1 MDNVNKTPE
10 EILNESNRVNN
21 INQRVHDMGDAT
33 ISVSMSVYELLKQ
46 NGYDLSSN
54 FGPLYDYCKK
64 KNNDMIVIN
73 RDIKALVSYEEDLSK
88 KEASTKNFYDAMFNQ
103 YKTGY
108 LDIVED
114 LITNDPEFTNS
125 APDDT
130 QITNGKNEFVVRMNE
145 IKYLLGIDVYNSE
158 DYSDK
163 LKKAKKNLSDNYER
177 FRNLTPDEVQT
188 KGPALRN
195 SIEQNRYYISQLE
208 RRMEAVNDLG
218 APKRAIDSP
227 EQVNELMSKLKYLS
241 NSYVNSIKLTKETRI
256 KLIEIFDRIRM
267 LVADYRNYVLNY
279 NTIERKYNKLINEM
293 GIVKASA
300 KTKVRE
306 ALDAE
311 TDIDNGFAPLSG
323 DAVEPKEKPQDEFKP
338 EPPKPIE
345 TPAEEKPQEK
355 SSEKPQEKS
364 SENKPKDSSET
375 STGSE
380 DMPNEEET
388 DFDEEKLFHVGDTV
402 IYNGRS
408 ESVKG
413 IGAPKGL
420 EIGKEYK
427 IDNIILSGNGLV
439 YLMLEGVP
447 YFVDSAVF
455 EKLVKDDKKETGEP
469 DKGKPEEHSEQP
481 VESPKPEKKDEPKEK
496 GTTTSTS
503 SELEDE
509 KTVTKGHD
517 YKVLSNDLE
526 DLAPVWRLASFLG
539 IAITISSGVPA
550 LCILAG
556 WLAIEGYKKIIDAK
570 ARDVITGR
578 KVKERIKKAAKNIEK
593 AASEGSSTVT
603 ENDVAEVKELVAE
616 VENSIQEEKQEKP
629 EEKES
634 EKTTEKP
641 EEKESEKT
649 TEKPEVENKTITE
662 EKKPSENQ
670 SQEDLEAD
678 DIAKEIQKNMENTLK
693 PAGNLPIDDKSKG
706 ASPTRRM

>member
-1 MDNVNKTPE
+1 MANGNKTPE

-73 RDIKALVSYEEDLSK
+73 RDVKALVSYEEDLSK

-145 IKYLLGIDVYNSE
+145 IKYLLGVDVYNSE

-208 RRMEAVNDLG
+208 RRMEAANSLG
-218 APKRAIDSP
+218 APKNAINSP

-267 LVADYRNYVLNY
+267 LVTDYRNYVLNY

-300 KTKVRE
+300 KTKSKE
-306 ALDAE
+306 KLDSE

-323 DAVEPKEKPQDEFKP
+323 DAVEPKEKPQDEVKL

-345 TPAEEKPQEK
+345 IPTEEKPQDKPESPASAEEPAEEEK
-355 SSEKPQEKS
+355 F
-364 SENKPKDSSET
+364 
-375 STGSE
+375 
-380 DMPNEEET
+380 NEEE
-388 DFDEEKLFHVGDTV
+388 LFHVGDVV
-402 IYNGRS
+402 IYNGKS
-408 ESVKG
+408 ESIKG

-427 IDNIILSGNGLV
+427 VNNIVYVNGLV
-439 YLMLEGVP
+439 YLALDGVRDV
-447 YFVDSAVF
+447 VDSAVF
-455 EKLVKDDKKETGEP
+455 EKLVKGKENPVEE
-469 DKGKPEEHSEQP
+469 KPEEKSKPADTQTEAK
-481 VESPKPEKKDEPKEK
+481 PKEPEKEEPEPKEK
-496 GTTTSTS
+496 PQEEPS
-503 SELEDE
+503 SEEE
-509 KTVTKGHD
+509 KDITKGHD
-517 YKVLSNDLE
+517 YKLASSTFAK
-526 DLAPVWRLASFLG
+526 LAPVWRLAAVLG
-539 IAITISSGVPA
+539 IALTAGITPFFIGG
-550 LCILAG
+550 G
-556 WLAIEGYKKIIDAK
+556 WLVLEGIKKIVDSK
-570 ARDVITGR
+570 SRDIISVR
-578 KVKERIKKAAKNIEK
+578 KVKEKITEKANKVREAAAK
-593 AASEGSSTVT
+593 GDSTVT
-603 ENDVAEVKELVAE
+603 EQDAKDAADLVAE
-616 VENSIQEEKQEKP
+616 LNNSLPTEPELEQPEQEK
-629 EEKES
+629 
-634 EKTTEKP
+634 TD
-641 EEKESEKT
+641 
-649 TEKPEVENKTITE
+649 ENKGKNPADAE
-662 EKKPSENQ
+662 Q
-670 SQEDLEAD
+670 SQENLEAD
-678 DIAKEIQKNMENTLK
+678 DLVREIQANLENTLR
-693 PAGNLPIDDKSKG
+693 PAGDLPKTK
-706 ASPTRRM
+706 TM

>member
-1 MDNVNKTPE
+1 MANGNKTPE

-73 RDIKALVSYEEDLSK
+73 RDVKALVSYEEDLSK

-145 IKYLLGIDVYNSE
+145 IKYLLGVDVYNSE

-208 RRMEAVNDLG
+208 RRMEAANSLG
-218 APKRAIDSP
+218 APKNAINSP

-267 LVADYRNYVLNY
+267 LVTDYRNYVLNY

-300 KTKVRE
+300 KTKSKE
-306 ALDAE
+306 KLDSE

-323 DAVEPKEKPQDEFKP
+323 DTVEPKEKSQDEVKL

-345 TPAEEKPQEK
+345 TPTEEKPQDKSESPASAEEPAEEEK
-355 SSEKPQEKS
+355 F
-364 SENKPKDSSET
+364 
-375 STGSE
+375 
-380 DMPNEEET
+380 NEEE
-388 DFDEEKLFHVGDTV
+388 LFHVGDVV
-402 IYNGRS
+402 IYNGKR
-408 ESVKG
+408 ESRKD

-427 IDNIILSGNGLV
+427 VNNIVYINGLV
-439 YLMLEGVP
+439 YLALDGVRDV
-447 YFVDSAVF
+447 VDSAVF
-455 EKLVKDDKKETGEP
+455 EKLVKGKENPVEE
-469 DKGKPEEHSEQP
+469 KPEEKSKPADTQTEAK
-481 VESPKPEKKDEPKEK
+481 PKEPEKEEPESKEK
-496 GTTTSTS
+496 PQEESQEKPS
-503 SELEDE
+503 DE
-509 KTVTKGHD
+509 EEKDITKGHD
-517 YKVLSNDLE
+517 YKLASSTFAK
-526 DLAPVWRLASFLG
+526 LAPVWRLAAVLG
-539 IAITISSGVPA
+539 IALTAGITPFFIGG
-550 LCILAG
+550 G
-556 WLAIEGYKKIIDAK
+556 WLVLEGIKKIVDSK
-570 ARDVITGR
+570 SRDIISVR
-578 KVKERIKKAAKNIEK
+578 KVKEKITEKANKVREAAAK
-593 AASEGSSTVT
+593 GDSTVT
-603 ENDVAEVKELVAE
+603 EQDAKDAADLVAE
-616 VENSIQEEKQEKP
+616 LNNSLPTEPELEQPEQEK
-629 EEKES
+629 
-634 EKTTEKP
+634 TD
-641 EEKESEKT
+641 
-649 TEKPEVENKTITE
+649 ENKGKNPADAE
-662 EKKPSENQ
+662 Q
-670 SQEDLEAD
+670 SQENLEAD
-678 DIAKEIQKNMENTLK
+678 DLVREIQANLENTLR
-693 PAGNLPIDDKSKG
+693 PAGDLPKTK
-706 ASPTRRM
+706 TM

>member
-1 MDNVNKTPE
+1 MANGNKTPE

-33 ISVSMSVYELLKQ
+33 ISVSMSVYEILKQ

-64 KNNDMIVIN
+64 KNNDIIVIN
-73 RDIKALVSYEEDLSK
+73 RDVKALVSYEEDLSK

-114 LITNDPEFTNS
+114 LITNDPEFSDKSN
-125 APDDT
+125 APT
-130 QITNGKNEFVVRMNE
+130 EFQYKSGKNEFVVRMNE
-145 IKYLLGIDVYNSE
+145 IKYLLGVDVYNSE

-208 RRMEAVNDLG
+208 RRMEAANSLG
-218 APKRAIDSP
+218 APKNAVNSP

-267 LVADYRNYVLNY
+267 LVTDYRNYVLNY

-293 GIVKASA
+293 GIVKAGD

-338 EPPKPIE
+338 EPPEPIE
-345 TPAEEKPQEK
+345 TPAEEKPQDKPESPASAEEPAEEEK
-355 SSEKPQEKS
+355 F
-364 SENKPKDSSET
+364 
-375 STGSE
+375 
-380 DMPNEEET
+380 NEEE
-388 DFDEEKLFHVGDTV
+388 LFHVGDVV
-402 IYNGRS
+402 IYNGKR
-408 ESVKG
+408 ESRKD

-427 IDNIILSGNGLV
+427 VNNIVYINGLV
-439 YLMLEGVP
+439 YLALDGVRDV
-447 YFVDSAVF
+447 VDSAVF
-455 EKLVKDDKKETGEP
+455 EKLVKGKENPVEE
-469 DKGKPEEHSEQP
+469 KPEEKSKPADTQTEAK
-481 VESPKPEKKDEPKEK
+481 PKEPEKEEPESKEK
-496 GTTTSTS
+496 PQEVPQEKPS
-503 SELEDE
+503 DE
-509 KTVTKGHD
+509 EEKDITKGHD
-517 YKVLSNDLE
+517 YKLASSTFAK
-526 DLAPVWRLASFLG
+526 LAPVWRLAAVLG
-539 IAITISSGVPA
+539 IALTAGITPFFIGG
-550 LCILAG
+550 G
-556 WLAIEGYKKIIDAK
+556 WLVLEGIKKTVDSK
-570 ARDVITGR
+570 ARDIISVR
-578 KVKERIKKAAKNIEK
+578 KVKEKITAKANEIKAAVSK
-593 AASEGSSTVT
+593 GDSTVT
-603 ENDVAEVKELVAE
+603 EADAKEAADLVAE
-616 VENSIQEEKQEKP
+616 LNNSLPTEPELKQPEQEK
-629 EEKES
+629 
-634 EKTTEKP
+634 TD
-641 EEKESEKT
+641 
-649 TEKPEVENKTITE
+649 ENKGKNPADVE
-662 EKKPSENQ
+662 Q
-670 SQEDLEAD
+670 SQENLEAD
-678 DIAKEIQKNMENTLK
+678 DLAREIQANLENTLK
-693 PAGNLPIDDKSKG
+693 PAGDLPKTK
-706 ASPTRRM
+706 TM

>member
-1 MDNVNKTPE
+1 MANGNKTPE

-73 RDIKALVSYEEDLSK
+73 RDVKALVSYEEDLSK

-145 IKYLLGIDVYNSE
+145 IKYLLGVDVYNSE

-208 RRMEAVNDLG
+208 RRMEAANSLG
-218 APKRAIDSP
+218 APKNAIDSP

-267 LVADYRNYVLNY
+267 LVTDYRNYVLNY

-300 KTKVRE
+300 KTKSKE
-306 ALDAE
+306 KLDSE
-311 TDIDNGFAPLSG
+311 TDIDNEFAPLSG

-345 TPAEEKPQEK
+345 TPTEEKPQDKPESPASAEEPAEEEK
-355 SSEKPQEKS
+355 F
-364 SENKPKDSSET
+364 
-375 STGSE
+375 
-380 DMPNEEET
+380 NEEE
-388 DFDEEKLFHVGDTV
+388 LFHVGDVV
-402 IYNGRS
+402 IYNGKR
-408 ESVKG
+408 ESRKD

-427 IDNIILSGNGLV
+427 VNNIVYINGLV
-439 YLMLEGVP
+439 YLALDGVRDV
-447 YFVDSAVF
+447 VDSAVF
-455 EKLVKDDKKETGEP
+455 EKLVKGKENPVEE
-469 DKGKPEEHSEQP
+469 KPEEKSKPADTQTEAK
-481 VESPKPEKKDEPKEK
+481 PKEPEKEEPEKEEPEPKEK
-496 GTTTSTS
+496 PQ
-503 SELEDE
+503 EEPQE
-509 KTVTKGHD
+509 KPSAEEEKDITKGHD
-517 YKVLSNDLE
+517 YKLASSTFAK
-526 DLAPVWRLASFLG
+526 LAPVWRLAAVLG
-539 IAITISSGVPA
+539 IALTAGITPFFIGG
-550 LCILAG
+550 G
-556 WLAIEGYKKIIDAK
+556 WLVLEGIKKIVDSK
-570 ARDVITGR
+570 SRDIISVR
-578 KVKERIKKAAKNIEK
+578 KVKEKITAKANEIKAA
-593 AASEGSSTVT
+593 ASKGDSTVT
-603 ENDVAEVKELVAE
+603 EADAKEAEDLVAE
-616 VENSIQEEKQEKP
+616 LNNSLPTEPELEQPEQEK
-629 EEKES
+629 
-634 EKTTEKP
+634 TD
-641 EEKESEKT
+641 
-649 TEKPEVENKTITE
+649 ENKGKNPADAE
-662 EKKPSENQ
+662 Q
-670 SQEDLEAD
+670 SQENLEAD
-678 DIAKEIQKNMENTLK
+678 DLAREIQANLENTLR
-693 PAGNLPIDDKSKG
+693 PAGDLPKTK
-706 ASPTRRM
+706 TM

>member
-1 MDNVNKTPE
+1 MANGNKTPE

-73 RDIKALVSYEEDLSK
+73 RDVKALVSYEDDLSK

-108 LDIVED
+108 LDMVED
-114 LITNDPEFTNS
+114 LITNDPEFSDKSN
-125 APDDT
+125 APT
-130 QITNGKNEFVVRMNE
+130 EFQYKSGKNEFVVRMNE
-145 IKYLLGIDVYNSE
+145 IKYLLGVDVYNSE

-208 RRMEAVNDLG
+208 RRMEAANSLG
-218 APKRAIDSP
+218 APKNAINSP

-241 NSYVNSIKLTKETRI
+241 NSYVNNIKLTKETRI

-300 KTKVRE
+300 KTKSKE
-306 ALDAE
+306 KLDSE
-311 TDIDNGFAPLSG
+311 TDIDNEFAPLSG

-345 TPAEEKPQEK
+345 TPAEEKPQDISESPASAEEEK
-355 SSEKPQEKS
+355 F
-364 SENKPKDSSET
+364 
-375 STGSE
+375 
-380 DMPNEEET
+380 NEEE
-388 DFDEEKLFHVGDTV
+388 LFHVGDVV
-402 IYNGRS
+402 IYNGKR
-408 ESVKG
+408 ESRKD

-427 IDNIILSGNGLV
+427 VNNIVYINGLV
-439 YLMLEGVP
+439 YLALDGVRDV
-447 YFVDSAVF
+447 VDSAVF
-455 EKLVKDDKKETGEP
+455 EKLVKGKENPVEE
-469 DKGKPEEHSEQP
+469 KPEEKSKPADTQTEAK
-481 VESPKPEKKDEPKEK
+481 PKEPEKKEPEPKEK
-496 GTTTSTS
+496 PQEEPQEKPS
-503 SELEDE
+503 SEEE
-509 KTVTKGHD
+509 KDITKGHD
-517 YKVLSNDLE
+517 YKLASSTFAK
-526 DLAPVWRLASFLG
+526 LAPVWRIAAVLG
-539 IAITISSGVPA
+539 IALTAGITPFFIGG
-550 LCILAG
+550 G
-556 WLAIEGYKKIIDAK
+556 WLVLEGIKKIVDSK
-570 ARDVITGR
+570 SRDIISVR
-578 KVKERIKKAAKNIEK
+578 KVKEKITAKANEIKAA
-593 AASEGSSTVT
+593 ASKGDSTVT
-603 ENDVAEVKELVAE
+603 EQDAKDAADLVAE
-616 VENSIQEEKQEKP
+616 LNNSLPTEPELEQPEQEK
-629 EEKES
+629 S
-634 EKTTEKP
+634 D
-641 EEKESEKT
+641 
-649 TEKPEVENKTITE
+649 ENKGKNPADVE
-662 EKKPSENQ
+662 Q
-670 SQEDLEAD
+670 SQENLEAD
-678 DIAKEIQKNMENTLK
+678 DLAREIQANLENTLK
-693 PAGNLPIDDKSKG
+693 PAGDLPKTK
-706 ASPTRRM
+706 AM

>member
-1 MDNVNKTPE
+1 MANGNKTPE

-73 RDIKALVSYEEDLSK
+73 RDVKALVSYEEDLSK

-108 LDIVED
+108 LDMVED
-114 LITNDPEFTNS
+114 LITNDPEFSDKSN
-125 APDDT
+125 APT
-130 QITNGKNEFVVRMNE
+130 EFQYRSGKNEFVVRMNE
-145 IKYLLGIDVYNSE
+145 IKYLLGVDVYNSE

-208 RRMEAVNDLG
+208 RRMEAANSLG
-218 APKRAIDSP
+218 APKNAINSP

-267 LVADYRNYVLNY
+267 LVTDYRNYVLNY

-300 KTKVRE
+300 KTKSKE
-306 ALDAE
+306 KLDSE

-323 DAVEPKEKPQDEFKP
+323 DTVEPKEKPQDEVKL
-338 EPPKPIE
+338 EPPKLIE
-345 TPAEEKPQEK
+345 TPTEEKPQDKPESPASAEEPAEEEK
-355 SSEKPQEKS
+355 F
-364 SENKPKDSSET
+364 
-375 STGSE
+375 
-380 DMPNEEET
+380 NEEE
-388 DFDEEKLFHVGDTV
+388 LFHVGDVV
-402 IYNGRS
+402 IYNGKS

-427 IDNIILSGNGLV
+427 VNNIVYINGLV
-439 YLMLEGVP
+439 YLALDGVRDV
-447 YFVDSAVF
+447 VDSAVF
-455 EKLVKDDKKETGEP
+455 EKLVKGKENPVEE
-469 DKGKPEEHSEQP
+469 KPEEKS
-481 VESPKPEKKDEPKEK
+481 KPADTQTEAKPKE
-496 GTTTSTS
+496 
-503 SELEDE
+503 LEKEEPESKEKPQEESQEKPSDE
-509 KTVTKGHD
+509 EEKDITKGHD
-517 YKVLSNDLE
+517 YKLASSTFAK
-526 DLAPVWRLASFLG
+526 LAPVWRLAAVLG
-539 IAITISSGVPA
+539 IALTAGITPFFIGG
-550 LCILAG
+550 G
-556 WLAIEGYKKIIDAK
+556 WLVLEGIKKTVDSKSRDIIS
-570 ARDVITGR
+570 VR
-578 KVKERIKKAAKNIEK
+578 KVKEKITEKANKVREAAAK
-593 AASEGSSTVT
+593 GDSTVT
-603 ENDVAEVKELVAE
+603 EQDAKDAADLVAE
-616 VENSIQEEKQEKP
+616 LNNSLPTEPELEQPEQEK
-629 EEKES
+629 
-634 EKTTEKP
+634 TD
-641 EEKESEKT
+641 
-649 TEKPEVENKTITE
+649 ENKGKNPADAE
-662 EKKPSENQ
+662 Q
-670 SQEDLEAD
+670 SQENLEAD
-678 DIAKEIQKNMENTLK
+678 DLAREIQANLENTLR
-693 PAGNLPIDDKSKG
+693 PAGDLPKTK
-706 ASPTRRM
+706 TM

>member
-1 MDNVNKTPE
+1 MANGNKTPE

-73 RDIKALVSYEEDLSK
+73 RDVKALVSYEEDLSK

-114 LITNDPEFTNS
+114 LITNDPEFSDKSN
-125 APDDT
+125 APT
-130 QITNGKNEFVVRMNE
+130 EFQYKSGKNEFVVRMNE
-145 IKYLLGIDVYNSE
+145 IKYLLGVDVYNSE

-208 RRMEAVNDLG
+208 RRMEAANSLG
-218 APKRAIDSP
+218 APKNAINSP

-267 LVADYRNYVLNY
+267 LVTDYRNYVLNY

-300 KTKVRE
+300 KTKSKE
-306 ALDAE
+306 KLDSE
-311 TDIDNGFAPLSG
+311 TDIDNEFAPLSG

-345 TPAEEKPQEK
+345 TPTEEKTQDKPESPASAEEPAEEEK
-355 SSEKPQEKS
+355 F
-364 SENKPKDSSET
+364 
-375 STGSE
+375 
-380 DMPNEEET
+380 NEEE
-388 DFDEEKLFHVGDTV
+388 LFHVGDVV
-402 IYNGRS
+402 IYNGKR
-408 ESVKG
+408 ESRKD

-427 IDNIILSGNGLV
+427 VNNIVYINGLV
-439 YLMLEGVP
+439 YLALDGVRDV
-447 YFVDSAVF
+447 VDSAVF
-455 EKLVKDDKKETGEP
+455 EKLVKGKENPVEE
-469 DKGKPEEHSEQP
+469 KPEEKSKPADTQTEAK
-481 VESPKPEKKDEPKEK
+481 PKEPEKEEPEPKEK
-496 GTTTSTS
+496 PQEEPQEKPS
-503 SELEDE
+503 SEEE
-509 KTVTKGHD
+509 KDITKGHD
-517 YKVLSNDLE
+517 YKLASSTFAK
-526 DLAPVWRLASFLG
+526 LAPVWRLAAVLG
-539 IAITISSGVPA
+539 IALTAGITPFFIGG
-550 LCILAG
+550 G
-556 WLAIEGYKKIIDAK
+556 WLVLEGIKKIVDSK
-570 ARDVITGR
+570 SRDIISVR
-578 KVKERIKKAAKNIEK
+578 KVKEKITEKANKVREAAAK
-593 AASEGSSTVT
+593 GDSTVT
-603 ENDVAEVKELVAE
+603 EQDAKDAEDLVAE
-616 VENSIQEEKQEKP
+616 LNNSLPTEPELEQSEQEK
-629 EEKES
+629 
-634 EKTTEKP
+634 TN
-641 EEKESEKT
+641 
-649 TEKPEVENKTITE
+649 ENK
-662 EKKPSENQ
+662 EKRPAEQ

-678 DIAKEIQKNMENTLK
+678 DLAREIQANLENTLK
-693 PAGNLPIDDKSKG
+693 PAGDLPKTK
-706 ASPTRRM
+706 TM

>member
-1 MDNVNKTPE
+1 MANGNKTPE

-73 RDIKALVSYEEDLSK
+73 RDVKALVSYEEDLSK

-114 LITNDPEFTNS
+114 LITNDPEFSDKSS
-125 APDDT
+125 APT
-130 QITNGKNEFVVRMNE
+130 EFQYKSGKNEFVVRMNE
-145 IKYLLGIDVYNSE
+145 IKYLLGVDVYNSE

-208 RRMEAVNDLG
+208 RRMEAANSLG
-218 APKRAIDSP
+218 APKNAINSP

-267 LVADYRNYVLNY
+267 LVTDYRNYVLNY

-300 KTKVRE
+300 KTKSKE
-306 ALDAE
+306 KLDSE
-311 TDIDNGFAPLSG
+311 TDIDNEFAPLSG
-323 DAVEPKEKPQDEFKP
+323 DAVEPKEKPQDEVKP

-345 TPAEEKPQEK
+345 TPTEEKPQDKPESPASAEEPAEEEK
-355 SSEKPQEKS
+355 F
-364 SENKPKDSSET
+364 
-375 STGSE
+375 
-380 DMPNEEET
+380 NEEE
-388 DFDEEKLFHVGDTV
+388 LFHVGDVV
-402 IYNGRS
+402 IYNGKR
-408 ESVKG
+408 ESRKD

-427 IDNIILSGNGLV
+427 VNNIVYINGLV
-439 YLMLEGVP
+439 YLALDGVRDV
-447 YFVDSAVF
+447 VDSAVF
-455 EKLVKDDKKETGEP
+455 EKLVKGKENTVEE
-469 DKGKPEEHSEQP
+469 KPEEKSKPADTQTEAK
-481 VESPKPEKKDEPKEK
+481 PKEPEKEEPEPKEK
-496 GTTTSTS
+496 PQEEPQEKPS
-503 SELEDE
+503 SEEE
-509 KTVTKGHD
+509 KDITKGHD
-517 YKVLSNDLE
+517 YKLASSTFAK
-526 DLAPVWRLASFLG
+526 LAPVWRIAAVLG
-539 IAITISSGVPA
+539 IALTAGITPFFIGG
-550 LCILAG
+550 G
-556 WLAIEGYKKIIDAK
+556 WLALEGIKKIVDSK
-570 ARDVITGR
+570 SRDIISVR
-578 KVKERIKKAAKNIEK
+578 KVKEKITEKANKVREAAAK
-593 AASEGSSTVT
+593 GDSTVT
-603 ENDVAEVKELVAE
+603 EQDAKDAADLVAE
-616 VENSIQEEKQEKP
+616 LNNSLPTEPELEQPEQEK
-629 EEKES
+629 
-634 EKTTEKP
+634 TD
-641 EEKESEKT
+641 
-649 TEKPEVENKTITE
+649 ENKGKNPADVE
-662 EKKPSENQ
+662 Q
-670 SQEDLEAD
+670 SQENLEAD
-678 DIAKEIQKNMENTLK
+678 DLAREIQANLENTLR
-693 PAGNLPIDDKSKG
+693 PAGDLPKTK
-706 ASPTRRM
+706 TM

>member
-1 MDNVNKTPE
+1 MANGNKTPE

-73 RDIKALVSYEEDLSK
+73 RDVKALVSYEEDLSK

-114 LITNDPEFTNS
+114 LITNDPEFSDKSN
-125 APDDT
+125 APT
-130 QITNGKNEFVVRMNE
+130 EFQYKSGKNEFVVRMNE
-145 IKYLLGIDVYNSE
+145 IKYLLGVDVYNSE

-208 RRMEAVNDLG
+208 RRMEAANSLG
-218 APKRAIDSP
+218 APKNAINSP

-267 LVADYRNYVLNY
+267 LVTDYRNYVLNY

-300 KTKVRE
+300 KTKSKE
-306 ALDAE
+306 KLDSE
-311 TDIDNGFAPLSG
+311 TDIDNEFAPLSG

-345 TPAEEKPQEK
+345 TPTEEKPQDKPESPASAEEPTEEEK
-355 SSEKPQEKS
+355 F
-364 SENKPKDSSET
+364 
-375 STGSE
+375 
-380 DMPNEEET
+380 NEEE
-388 DFDEEKLFHVGDTV
+388 LFHVGDVV
-402 IYNGRS
+402 IYNGKR
-408 ESVKG
+408 ESRKD

-427 IDNIILSGNGLV
+427 VNNIVYINGLV
-439 YLMLEGVP
+439 YLALDGVRDV
-447 YFVDSAVF
+447 VDSAVF
-455 EKLVKDDKKETGEP
+455 EKLVKGKENPVEE
-469 DKGKPEEHSEQP
+469 KPEEKSKPADTQTEAK
-481 VESPKPEKKDEPKEK
+481 PKEPEKEEPEPKEK
-496 GTTTSTS
+496 PQEEPQEKPS
-503 SELEDE
+503 SEEEEDI
-509 KTVTKGHD
+509 TKGHD
-517 YKVLSNDLE
+517 YKLASSTFAK
-526 DLAPVWRLASFLG
+526 LAPVWRLAAVLG
-539 IAITISSGVPA
+539 IALTAGITPFFIGG
-550 LCILAG
+550 G
-556 WLAIEGYKKIIDAK
+556 WLVLEGIKKIVDSK
-570 ARDVITGR
+570 SRDIISVR
-578 KVKERIKKAAKNIEK
+578 KVKEKITAKANEIKAA
-593 AASEGSSTVT
+593 ASKGDSTVT
-603 ENDVAEVKELVAE
+603 EADAKDAADLVAE
-616 VENSIQEEKQEKP
+616 LNNSLPTEPELEQPEQEK
-629 EEKES
+629 
-634 EKTTEKP
+634 TD
-641 EEKESEKT
+641 
-649 TEKPEVENKTITE
+649 ENKGKNPADAE
-662 EKKPSENQ
+662 Q
-670 SQEDLEAD
+670 SQENLEAD
-678 DIAKEIQKNMENTLK
+678 DLAREIQANLENTLR
-693 PAGNLPIDDKSKG
+693 PAGDLPKTK
-706 ASPTRRM
+706 TM

>member
-1 MDNVNKTPE
+1 MANGNKTPE

-73 RDIKALVSYEEDLSK
+73 RDVKALVSYEEDLSK

-108 LDIVED
+108 LDMVED
-114 LITNDPEFTNS
+114 LITNDPEFSDKSN
-125 APDDT
+125 APT
-130 QITNGKNEFVVRMNE
+130 EFQYRSGKNEFVVRMNE
-145 IKYLLGIDVYNSE
+145 IKYLLGVDVYNSE

-208 RRMEAVNDLG
+208 RRMEAANSLG
-218 APKRAIDSP
+218 APKNAINSP

-267 LVADYRNYVLNY
+267 LVTDYRNYVLNY

-300 KTKVRE
+300 KTKSKE
-306 ALDAE
+306 KLDSE

-323 DAVEPKEKPQDEFKP
+323 DTVEPKEKPQDEVKL
-338 EPPKPIE
+338 EPPKLIE
-345 TPAEEKPQEK
+345 TPTEEKPQDILESPASAEEPAEEEK
-355 SSEKPQEKS
+355 F
-364 SENKPKDSSET
+364 
-375 STGSE
+375 
-380 DMPNEEET
+380 NEEE
-388 DFDEEKLFHVGDTV
+388 LFHVGDVV
-402 IYNGRS
+402 IYNGKS

-427 IDNIILSGNGLV
+427 VNNIVYINGLV
-439 YLMLEGVP
+439 YLALDGVRDV
-447 YFVDSAVF
+447 VDSAVF
-455 EKLVKDDKKETGEP
+455 EKLVKGKENPVEE
-469 DKGKPEEHSEQP
+469 KPEEKS
-481 VESPKPEKKDEPKEK
+481 KPADTQTEAKPKE
-496 GTTTSTS
+496 
-503 SELEDE
+503 LEKEEPESKEKPQEESQEKPSDE
-509 KTVTKGHD
+509 EEKDITKGHD
-517 YKVLSNDLE
+517 YKLASSTFAK
-526 DLAPVWRLASFLG
+526 LAPVWRLAAVLG
-539 IAITISSGVPA
+539 IALTAGITPFFIGG
-550 LCILAG
+550 G
-556 WLAIEGYKKIIDAK
+556 WLVLEGIKKTVDSKSRDIIS
-570 ARDVITGR
+570 VR
-578 KVKERIKKAAKNIEK
+578 KVKEKITEKANKVREAAAK
-593 AASEGSSTVT
+593 GDSTVT
-603 ENDVAEVKELVAE
+603 EQDAKDAADLVAE
-616 VENSIQEEKQEKP
+616 LNNSLPTEPELEQPEQEK
-629 EEKES
+629 
-634 EKTTEKP
+634 TD
-641 EEKESEKT
+641 
-649 TEKPEVENKTITE
+649 ENKGKNPADAE
-662 EKKPSENQ
+662 Q
-670 SQEDLEAD
+670 SQENLEAD
-678 DIAKEIQKNMENTLK
+678 DLAREIQANLENTLR
-693 PAGNLPIDDKSKG
+693 PAGDLPKTK
-706 ASPTRRM
+706 TM

>member
-1 MDNVNKTPE
+1 MANGNKTPE

-73 RDIKALVSYEEDLSK
+73 RDVKALVSYEDDLSK

-145 IKYLLGIDVYNSE
+145 IKYLLGVDVYNSE

-208 RRMEAVNDLG
+208 RRMEAANSLG
-218 APKRAIDSP
+218 APKNAINSP

-267 LVADYRNYVLNY
+267 LVTDYRNYVLNY

-300 KTKVRE
+300 KTKSKE
-306 ALDAE
+306 KLDSE
-311 TDIDNGFAPLSG
+311 TDIDNEFAPLSG

-345 TPAEEKPQEK
+345 TPTEEKPQDKPESPASAEEPAEEEK
-355 SSEKPQEKS
+355 F
-364 SENKPKDSSET
+364 
-375 STGSE
+375 
-380 DMPNEEET
+380 NEEE
-388 DFDEEKLFHVGDTV
+388 LFHVGGVV
-402 IYNGRS
+402 IYNGKR
-408 ESVKG
+408 ESRKD

-427 IDNIILSGNGLV
+427 VNNIVYINGLV
-439 YLMLEGVP
+439 YLALDGVRDV
-447 YFVDSAVF
+447 VDSAVF
-455 EKLVKDDKKETGEP
+455 EKLVKGKENPVEE
-469 DKGKPEEHSEQP
+469 KPEEKSKPADTQTEAK
-481 VESPKPEKKDEPKEK
+481 PKEPEKEEPEPKEK
-496 GTTTSTS
+496 PQEEPQEKPS
-503 SELEDE
+503 SEEEEDI
-509 KTVTKGHD
+509 TKGHD
-517 YKVLSNDLE
+517 YKLASSTFAK
-526 DLAPVWRLASFLG
+526 LAPVWRLAAVLG
-539 IAITISSGVPA
+539 IALTAGITPFFIGG
-550 LCILAG
+550 G
-556 WLAIEGYKKIIDAK
+556 WLVLEGIKKIVDSK
-570 ARDVITGR
+570 SRDIISVR
-578 KVKERIKKAAKNIEK
+578 KVKEKITAKANEIKAA
-593 AASEGSSTVT
+593 ASKGDSTVT
-603 ENDVAEVKELVAE
+603 EADAKEAEDLVAE
-616 VENSIQEEKQEKP
+616 LNNSLPTEPELEQPKQEK
-629 EEKES
+629 
-634 EKTTEKP
+634 TD
-641 EEKESEKT
+641 
-649 TEKPEVENKTITE
+649 ENKGKNPADAE
-662 EKKPSENQ
+662 Q
-670 SQEDLEAD
+670 SQENLEAD
-678 DIAKEIQKNMENTLK
+678 DLAREIQANLENTLR
-693 PAGNLPIDDKSKG
+693 PAGDLPKTK
-706 ASPTRRM
+706 TM

>member
-1 MDNVNKTPE
+1 MANVNKTPE

-73 RDIKALVSYEEDLSK
+73 RDVKALVSYEEDLSK

-114 LITNDPEFTNS
+114 LITNDPEFSDKSS
-125 APDDT
+125 APT
-130 QITNGKNEFVVRMNE
+130 EFQYKSGKNEFVVRMNE
-145 IKYLLGIDVYNSE
+145 IKYLLGVDVYNSE

-208 RRMEAVNDLG
+208 RRMEAANSLG
-218 APKRAIDSP
+218 APKNAINSP

-267 LVADYRNYVLNY
+267 LVTDYRNYVLNY

-300 KTKVRE
+300 KTKSKE
-306 ALDAE
+306 KLDSE
-311 TDIDNGFAPLSG
+311 TDIDNEFAPLSG

-345 TPAEEKPQEK
+345 TPTEEKPQDKPESPASAEEPAKEEK
-355 SSEKPQEKS
+355 F
-364 SENKPKDSSET
+364 
-375 STGSE
+375 
-380 DMPNEEET
+380 NEEE
-388 DFDEEKLFHVGDTV
+388 LFHVGDVV
-402 IYNGRS
+402 IYNGKR
-408 ESVKG
+408 ESRKD

-427 IDNIILSGNGLV
+427 VNNIVYINGLV
-439 YLMLEGVP
+439 YLALDGVRDV
-447 YFVDSAVF
+447 VDSAVF
-455 EKLVKDDKKETGEP
+455 EKLVKGKENPVEE
-469 DKGKPEEHSEQP
+469 KPEEKSKP
-481 VESPKPEKKDEPKEK
+481 VDTQTEAKPKEPEKEEPEPKEK
-496 GTTTSTS
+496 PQEEPQEKPS
-503 SELEDE
+503 SEEE
-509 KTVTKGHD
+509 KDITKGHD
-517 YKVLSNDLE
+517 YKLASSTFAK
-526 DLAPVWRLASFLG
+526 LAPVWRLAAVLG
-539 IAITISSGVPA
+539 IALTAGITPFFIGG
-550 LCILAG
+550 G
-556 WLAIEGYKKIIDAK
+556 WLVLEGIKKIVDSK
-570 ARDVITGR
+570 SRDIISVR
-578 KVKERIKKAAKNIEK
+578 KVKEKITEK
-593 AASEGSSTVT
+593 ANKVREAVAKGDSTVT
-603 ENDVAEVKELVAE
+603 EQDAKDAADLVAE
-616 VENSIQEEKQEKP
+616 LNNSLPTEPELKQPEQEK
-629 EEKES
+629 
-634 EKTTEKP
+634 TD
-641 EEKESEKT
+641 
-649 TEKPEVENKTITE
+649 ENKGKNPADVE
-662 EKKPSENQ
+662 Q
-670 SQEDLEAD
+670 SQENLEAD
-678 DIAKEIQKNMENTLK
+678 DLAREIQANLENTLR
-693 PAGNLPIDDKSKG
+693 PAGDLPKTK
-706 ASPTRRM
+706 TM

>member
-1 MDNVNKTPE
+1 MANGNKTPE

-73 RDIKALVSYEEDLSK
+73 RDVKALVSYEEDLSK

-114 LITNDPEFTNS
+114 LITNDPEFSDKSS
-125 APDDT
+125 APT
-130 QITNGKNEFVVRMNE
+130 EFQYKSGKNEFVVRMNE
-145 IKYLLGIDVYNSE
+145 IKYLLGVDVYNSE

-208 RRMEAVNDLG
+208 RRMEAANSLG
-218 APKRAIDSP
+218 APKNAINSP

-267 LVADYRNYVLNY
+267 LVTDYRNYVLNY

-300 KTKVRE
+300 KTKSKE
-306 ALDAE
+306 KLDSE
-311 TDIDNGFAPLSG
+311 TDIDNEFAPLSG

-345 TPAEEKPQEK
+345 TPTEEKPQDKPESPASAEEPAEEEK
-355 SSEKPQEKS
+355 F
-364 SENKPKDSSET
+364 
-375 STGSE
+375 
-380 DMPNEEET
+380 NEEE
-388 DFDEEKLFHVGDTV
+388 LFHVGDVV
-402 IYNGRS
+402 IYNGKR
-408 ESVKG
+408 ESRKD

-427 IDNIILSGNGLV
+427 VNNIVYINGLV
-439 YLMLEGVP
+439 YLALDGVRDV
-447 YFVDSAVF
+447 VDSAVF
-455 EKLVKDDKKETGEP
+455 EKLVKGKENP
-469 DKGKPEEHSEQP
+469 DEKTAEQPEEKSTPSSATGASEA
-481 VESPKPEKKDEPKEK
+481 PKGSEKDDDTDPKEKSQEEPKEK
-496 GTTTSTS
+496 PS
-503 SELEDE
+503 SEEE
-509 KTVTKGHD
+509 KDITKGHD
-517 YKVLSNDLE
+517 YKLASSTFAK
-526 DLAPVWRLASFLG
+526 LAPVWRIAAVLG
-539 IAITISSGVPA
+539 IALTAGITPFFIGG
-550 LCILAG
+550 G
-556 WLAIEGYKKIIDAK
+556 WLALEGIKKIVDSK
-570 ARDVITGR
+570 SRDIISVR
-578 KVKERIKKAAKNIEK
+578 KVKEKITAKANEIKAA
-593 AASEGSSTVT
+593 ASKGDSTVT
-603 ENDVAEVKELVAE
+603 EQDAKDAADLVAE
-616 VENSIQEEKQEKP
+616 LNNSLPTEPELEQPEQEK
-629 EEKES
+629 
-634 EKTTEKP
+634 TD
-641 EEKESEKT
+641 
-649 TEKPEVENKTITE
+649 ENKGKNPADVE
-662 EKKPSENQ
+662 Q
-670 SQEDLEAD
+670 SQENLEAD
-678 DIAKEIQKNMENTLK
+678 DLAREIQANLENTLR
-693 PAGNLPIDDKSKG
+693 PAGDLPKTK
-706 ASPTRRM
+706 TM

>member
-1 MDNVNKTPE
+1 MANGNKTPE

-73 RDIKALVSYEEDLSK
+73 RDVKALVSYEEDLSK

-114 LITNDPEFTNS
+114 LITNDPEFSDKSS
-125 APDDT
+125 APT
-130 QITNGKNEFVVRMNE
+130 EFQYKSGKNEFVVRMNE
-145 IKYLLGIDVYNSE
+145 IKYLLGVDVYNSE

-208 RRMEAVNDLG
+208 RRMEAANSLG
-218 APKRAIDSP
+218 APKNAINSL

-267 LVADYRNYVLNY
+267 LVTDYRNYVLNY

-300 KTKVRE
+300 KTKSKE
-306 ALDAE
+306 KLDSE
-311 TDIDNGFAPLSG
+311 TDIDNEFAPLSG

-345 TPAEEKPQEK
+345 TPTEEKPQDKPESPASAEEPAEEEK
-355 SSEKPQEKS
+355 F
-364 SENKPKDSSET
+364 
-375 STGSE
+375 
-380 DMPNEEET
+380 NEEE
-388 DFDEEKLFHVGDTV
+388 LFHVGDVV
-402 IYNGRS
+402 IYNGKR
-408 ESVKG
+408 ESRKD

-427 IDNIILSGNGLV
+427 VNNIVYINGLV
-439 YLMLEGVP
+439 YLALDGVRDV
-447 YFVDSAVF
+447 VDSAVF
-455 EKLVKDDKKETGEP
+455 EKLVKGKENPVEE
-469 DKGKPEEHSEQP
+469 KPEEKSKP
-481 VESPKPEKKDEPKEK
+481 VDTQTEAKPKEPEKEEPEPKEK
-496 GTTTSTS
+496 PQEEPQEKPS
-503 SELEDE
+503 SEEE
-509 KTVTKGHD
+509 KDITKGHD
-517 YKVLSNDLE
+517 YKLASSTFAK
-526 DLAPVWRLASFLG
+526 LAPVWRLAAVLG
-539 IAITISSGVPA
+539 IALTAGITPFFIGG
-550 LCILAG
+550 G
-556 WLAIEGYKKIIDAK
+556 WLVLEGIKKIVDSK
-570 ARDVITGR
+570 SRDIISVR
-578 KVKERIKKAAKNIEK
+578 KVKEKITEKANKVREAAAK
-593 AASEGSSTVT
+593 GDSTVT
-603 ENDVAEVKELVAE
+603 EQDAKDAADLVAE
-616 VENSIQEEKQEKP
+616 LNNSLPTEPELEQPEQEK
-629 EEKES
+629 S
-634 EKTTEKP
+634 D
-641 EEKESEKT
+641 
-649 TEKPEVENKTITE
+649 ENKGKNPADVE
-662 EKKPSENQ
+662 Q
-670 SQEDLEAD
+670 SQENLEAD
-678 DIAKEIQKNMENTLK
+678 DLAREIQANLENTLR
-693 PAGNLPIDDKSKG
+693 PAGDLPKTK
-706 ASPTRRM
+706 TM

>member
-1 MDNVNKTPE
+1 MANGNKTPE

-73 RDIKALVSYEEDLSK
+73 RDVKALVSYEEDLSK

-145 IKYLLGIDVYNSE
+145 IKYLLGVDVYNSE

-208 RRMEAVNDLG
+208 RRMEAANSLG
-218 APKRAIDSP
+218 APKNAINSP

-267 LVADYRNYVLNY
+267 LVTDYRNYVLNY

-300 KTKVRE
+300 KTKSKE
-306 ALDAE
+306 KLDSE
-311 TDIDNGFAPLSG
+311 TDIDNGFAPLLG
-323 DAVEPKEKPQDEFKP
+323 DAVEPKEKPQDDVKL

-345 TPAEEKPQEK
+345 TPAEEKPQDILESPASAEEPAEEEK
-355 SSEKPQEKS
+355 F
-364 SENKPKDSSET
+364 
-375 STGSE
+375 
-380 DMPNEEET
+380 NEEE
-388 DFDEEKLFHVGDTV
+388 LFHVGDVV
-402 IYNGRS
+402 IYNGKS
-408 ESVKG
+408 ESIKG

-427 IDNIILSGNGLV
+427 VNNIVYINGLV
-439 YLMLEGVP
+439 YLALDGVRDV
-447 YFVDSAVF
+447 VDSAVF
-455 EKLVKDDKKETGEP
+455 EKLVKGKENPVEE
-469 DKGKPEEHSEQP
+469 KPEEKSKPADTQTEAK
-481 VESPKPEKKDEPKEK
+481 PKEPEKEEPESKEK
-496 GTTTSTS
+496 PQEESQEKPS
-503 SELEDE
+503 DE
-509 KTVTKGHD
+509 EEKDITKGHD
-517 YKVLSNDLE
+517 YKLASSTFAK
-526 DLAPVWRLASFLG
+526 LAPVWRLAAVLG
-539 IAITISSGVPA
+539 IALTAGITPFFIGG
-550 LCILAG
+550 G
-556 WLAIEGYKKIIDAK
+556 WLVLEGIKKIVDSK
-570 ARDVITGR
+570 SRDIISVR
-578 KVKERIKKAAKNIEK
+578 KVKEKITEKANKVREAAAK
-593 AASEGSSTVT
+593 GDSTVT
-603 ENDVAEVKELVAE
+603 EQDAKDAADLVAE
-616 VENSIQEEKQEKP
+616 LNNSLPTEPELEQPEQEK
-629 EEKES
+629 
-634 EKTTEKP
+634 TA
-641 EEKESEKT
+641 
-649 TEKPEVENKTITE
+649 ENKGKNPADAE
-662 EKKPSENQ
+662 Q
-670 SQEDLEAD
+670 SQENLEAD
-678 DIAKEIQKNMENTLK
+678 DLAREIQANLENTLR
-693 PAGNLPIDDKSKG
+693 PAGDLPKTK
-706 ASPTRRM
+706 TM

>member
-1 MDNVNKTPE
+1 MANGNKTPE

-33 ISVSMSVYELLKQ
+33 ISVSMSVYEILKQ

-64 KNNDMIVIN
+64 KNNDIIVIN
-73 RDIKALVSYEEDLSK
+73 RDVKALVSYEEDLSK

-114 LITNDPEFTNS
+114 LITNDPEFSDKSS
-125 APDDT
+125 APT
-130 QITNGKNEFVVRMNE
+130 EFQYKSGKNEFVVRMNE
-145 IKYLLGIDVYNSE
+145 IKYLLGVDVYNSE

-208 RRMEAVNDLG
+208 RRMEAANSLG
-218 APKRAIDSP
+218 TPKNAINSP

-267 LVADYRNYVLNY
+267 LVTDYRNYVLNY

-293 GIVKASA
+293 GIVKAGD

-338 EPPKPIE
+338 EPPEPIE
-345 TPAEEKPQEK
+345 TPAEEKPQDKPESPASAEEPAEEEK
-355 SSEKPQEKS
+355 F
-364 SENKPKDSSET
+364 
-375 STGSE
+375 
-380 DMPNEEET
+380 NEEE
-388 DFDEEKLFHVGDTV
+388 LFNVGDVV
-402 IYNGRS
+402 IYNGKR
-408 ESVKG
+408 ESRKD

-427 IDNIILSGNGLV
+427 VNNIVYINGLV
-439 YLMLEGVP
+439 YLALDGVRDV
-447 YFVDSAVF
+447 VDSAVF
-455 EKLVKDDKKETGEP
+455 EKLVKGKENPVEE
-469 DKGKPEEHSEQP
+469 KPEEKSKPADTQTEAK
-481 VESPKPEKKDEPKEK
+481 PKEPEKEEPESKEK
-496 GTTTSTS
+496 PQEVPQEKPS
-503 SELEDE
+503 DE
-509 KTVTKGHD
+509 EEKDITKGHD
-517 YKVLSNDLE
+517 YKLASSTFAK
-526 DLAPVWRLASFLG
+526 LAPVWRLAAVLG
-539 IAITISSGVPA
+539 IALTAGITPFFIGG
-550 LCILAG
+550 G
-556 WLAIEGYKKIIDAK
+556 WLVLEGIKKTVDSKSRDIIS
-570 ARDVITGR
+570 VR
-578 KVKERIKKAAKNIEK
+578 KVKEKITAKANEIKAAVSK
-593 AASEGSSTVT
+593 GDSTVT
-603 ENDVAEVKELVAE
+603 EADAKEAADLVAE
-616 VENSIQEEKQEKP
+616 LNNSLPTEPELKQLEQEK
-629 EEKES
+629 
-634 EKTTEKP
+634 TD
-641 EEKESEKT
+641 
-649 TEKPEVENKTITE
+649 ENKGKNPADVE
-662 EKKPSENQ
+662 Q
-670 SQEDLEAD
+670 SQENLEAD
-678 DIAKEIQKNMENTLK
+678 DLAREIQANLENTLK
-693 PAGNLPIDDKSKG
+693 PAGDLPKTK
-706 ASPTRRM
+706 TM

>member
-1 MDNVNKTPE
+1 MANGNKTPE

-73 RDIKALVSYEEDLSK
+73 RDVKALVSYEEDLSK

-114 LITNDPEFTNS
+114 LITNDPEFSDKSN
-125 APDDT
+125 APT
-130 QITNGKNEFVVRMNE
+130 EFQYKSGKNEFVVRMNE
-145 IKYLLGIDVYNSE
+145 IKYLLGVDVYNSE

-208 RRMEAVNDLG
+208 RRMEAANSLG
-218 APKRAIDSP
+218 APKNAINSP

-267 LVADYRNYVLNY
+267 LVTDYRNYVLNY

-300 KTKVRE
+300 KTKSKE
-306 ALDAE
+306 KLDSE
-311 TDIDNGFAPLSG
+311 TDIDNEFAPLSG

-345 TPAEEKPQEK
+345 TPTEEEPQEK
-355 SSEKPQEKS
+355 PESPASAEEPAEEEKF
-364 SENKPKDSSET
+364 
-375 STGSE
+375 
-380 DMPNEEET
+380 NEEE
-388 DFDEEKLFHVGDTV
+388 LFHVGDVV
-402 IYNGRS
+402 IYNGKR
-408 ESVKG
+408 ESRKD

-427 IDNIILSGNGLV
+427 VNNIVYINGLV
-439 YLMLEGVP
+439 YLALDGVRDV
-447 YFVDSAVF
+447 VDSAVF
-455 EKLVKDDKKETGEP
+455 EKLVKGKEN
-469 DKGKPEEHSEQP
+469 P
-481 VESPKPEKKDEPKEK
+481 VEEKPQEKSKPVDTQTEAKPKEPEKEEPEPKEK
-496 GTTTSTS
+496 PQEEPQEKPS
-503 SELEDE
+503 SEEE
-509 KTVTKGHD
+509 KDITKGHD
-517 YKVLSNDLE
+517 YKLASSTFAK
-526 DLAPVWRLASFLG
+526 LAPVWRLAAVLG
-539 IAITISSGVPA
+539 IALTAGITPFFIGG
-550 LCILAG
+550 G
-556 WLAIEGYKKIIDAK
+556 WLVLEGIKKIVDSK
-570 ARDVITGR
+570 SRDIISVR
-578 KVKERIKKAAKNIEK
+578 KVKEKITAKANEIKAAVSK
-593 AASEGSSTVT
+593 GDSTVT
-603 ENDVAEVKELVAE
+603 EQDAKDAADLVAE
-616 VENSIQEEKQEKP
+616 LNNSLPTEPELEQPEQEK
-629 EEKES
+629 S
-634 EKTTEKP
+634 D
-641 EEKESEKT
+641 
-649 TEKPEVENKTITE
+649 ENKGKNPADVE
-662 EKKPSENQ
+662 Q
-670 SQEDLEAD
+670 SQENLEAD
-678 DIAKEIQKNMENTLK
+678 DLAREIQANLENTLK
-693 PAGNLPIDDKSKG
+693 PAGDLPKTK
-706 ASPTRRM
+706 TM

>member
-1 MDNVNKTPE
+1 MANGNKTPE

-73 RDIKALVSYEEDLSK
+73 RDVKALVSYEEDLSK

-114 LITNDPEFTNS
+114 LITNDPEFSDKSN
-125 APDDT
+125 APT
-130 QITNGKNEFVVRMNE
+130 EFQYKSGKNEFVVRMNE
-145 IKYLLGIDVYNSE
+145 IKYLLGVDVYNSE

-163 LKKAKKNLSDNYER
+163 LKKAKKNLSDNYEL

-208 RRMEAVNDLG
+208 RRMEAANSLG
-218 APKRAIDSP
+218 APKNAIDSP

-267 LVADYRNYVLNY
+267 LVTDYRNYVLNY

-300 KTKVRE
+300 KTKSKE
-306 ALDAE
+306 KLDSE

-323 DAVEPKEKPQDEFKP
+323 DAVEPKEKPQDEVKL

-345 TPAEEKPQEK
+345 TPTEEKPQDKPESPASAEEPAEEEK
-355 SSEKPQEKS
+355 F
-364 SENKPKDSSET
+364 
-375 STGSE
+375 
-380 DMPNEEET
+380 NEEE
-388 DFDEEKLFHVGDTV
+388 LFHVGDVV
-402 IYNGRS
+402 IYNGKR
-408 ESVKG
+408 ESRKD

-427 IDNIILSGNGLV
+427 VNNIVYINGLV
-439 YLMLEGVP
+439 YLALDGVRDV
-447 YFVDSAVF
+447 VDSAVF
-455 EKLVKDDKKETGEP
+455 EKLVKGKENPVE
-469 DKGKPEEHSEQP
+469 KKPEEKSKPSDTQTEAK
-481 VESPKPEKKDEPKEK
+481 PKEPEKEEPESKEK
-496 GTTTSTS
+496 PQEEPQEKPS
-503 SELEDE
+503 DE
-509 KTVTKGHD
+509 EEKDITKGHD
-517 YKVLSNDLE
+517 YKLASSTFAK
-526 DLAPVWRLASFLG
+526 LAPVWRLAAVLG
-539 IAITISSGVPA
+539 IALTAGITPFFIGG
-550 LCILAG
+550 G
-556 WLAIEGYKKIIDAK
+556 WLVLEGIKKTVDSKSRDIIS
-570 ARDVITGR
+570 VR
-578 KVKERIKKAAKNIEK
+578 KVKEKITAKANEIKAAVSK
-593 AASEGSSTVT
+593 GDSTVT
-603 ENDVAEVKELVAE
+603 EADAKEAEDLVAE
-616 VENSIQEEKQEKP
+616 LNNSLPTEPELEQPEQEK
-629 EEKES
+629 
-634 EKTTEKP
+634 TD
-641 EEKESEKT
+641 
-649 TEKPEVENKTITE
+649 ENKGKNPAAAE
-662 EKKPSENQ
+662 Q
-670 SQEDLEAD
+670 SQENLEAD
-678 DIAKEIQKNMENTLK
+678 DLAREIQANLENTLR
-693 PAGNLPIDDKSKG
+693 PAGDLPKTK
-706 ASPTRRM
+706 TM

>member
-1 MDNVNKTPE
+1 MANGNKTPE

-64 KNNDMIVIN
+64 KNNDIIVIN
-73 RDIKALVSYEEDLSK
+73 RDVKALVSYEEDLSK

-108 LDIVED
+108 LDMVED

-145 IKYLLGIDVYNSE
+145 IKYLLGVDVYNSE

-208 RRMEAVNDLG
+208 RRMEAANSLG
-218 APKRAIDSP
+218 APKNAINSP
-227 EQVNELMSKLKYLS
+227 ELVNELMSKLKYLS

-267 LVADYRNYVLNY
+267 LVTDYRNYVLNY

-300 KTKVRE
+300 KTKSKE
-306 ALDAE
+306 KLDSE
-311 TDIDNGFAPLSG
+311 TDIDNEFAPLSG

-345 TPAEEKPQEK
+345 TPTEEKPQDKPESPASAEEPTEEEK
-355 SSEKPQEKS
+355 F
-364 SENKPKDSSET
+364 
-375 STGSE
+375 
-380 DMPNEEET
+380 NEEE
-388 DFDEEKLFHVGDTV
+388 LFHVGDVV
-402 IYNGRS
+402 IYNGKR
-408 ESVKG
+408 ESRKD

-427 IDNIILSGNGLV
+427 VNNIVYINGLV
-439 YLMLEGVP
+439 YLALDGVRDV
-447 YFVDSAVF
+447 VDSAVF
-455 EKLVKDDKKETGEP
+455 EKLVKGKENPVEE
-469 DKGKPEEHSEQP
+469 KPEEKSKPADTQTEAK
-481 VESPKPEKKDEPKEK
+481 PKEPEKEEPEPKEK
-496 GTTTSTS
+496 PQEEPQEKPS
-503 SELEDE
+503 SEEEEDI
-509 KTVTKGHD
+509 TKGHD
-517 YKVLSNDLE
+517 YKLASSTFAK
-526 DLAPVWRLASFLG
+526 LAPVWRLAAVLG
-539 IAITISSGVPA
+539 IALTAGITPFFIGG
-550 LCILAG
+550 G
-556 WLAIEGYKKIIDAK
+556 WLVLEGIKKIVDSK
-570 ARDVITGR
+570 SRDIISVR
-578 KVKERIKKAAKNIEK
+578 KVKEKITAKANEIKAA
-593 AASEGSSTVT
+593 ASKGDSTVT
-603 ENDVAEVKELVAE
+603 EADAKEAEDLVAE
-616 VENSIQEEKQEKP
+616 LNNSLPTEPELEQPEQEK
-629 EEKES
+629 
-634 EKTTEKP
+634 TD
-641 EEKESEKT
+641 
-649 TEKPEVENKTITE
+649 ENKGNNPADAE
-662 EKKPSENQ
+662 Q

-678 DIAKEIQKNMENTLK
+678 DLAREIQANLENTLK
-693 PAGNLPIDDKSKG
+693 PAGDLPKIK
-706 ASPTRRM
+706 TM

>member
-1 MDNVNKTPE
+1 MNNANKTPE

-73 RDIKALVSYEEDLSK
+73 RDVKALVSYEEDLSK

-114 LITNDPEFTNS
+114 LITNDSEFSDKSN
-125 APDDT
+125 APSEF
-130 QITNGKNEFVVRMNE
+130 QYKSGKNEFVVRMNE
-145 IKYLLGIDVYNSE
+145 IKYLLGVDVYNSE

-163 LKKAKKNLSDNYER
+163 LKKAKKNLSDNYEL

-208 RRMEAVNDLG
+208 RRMEAANSLG

-227 EQVNELMSKLKYLS
+227 KQVNELMSKLKYLS

-279 NTIERKYNKLINEM
+279 NTIEGEYNKLINEM

-300 KTKVRE
+300 KTKSKE
-306 ALDAE
+306 KLDSE
-311 TDIDNGFAPLSG
+311 TDIDNGFAPLPGTKTKSS
-323 DAVEPKEKPQDEFKP
+323 
-338 EPPKPIE
+338 
-345 TPAEEKPQEK
+345 EK
-355 SSEKPQEKS
+355 SSEKPQEKP
-364 SENKPKDSSET
+364 SETKPK
-375 STGSE
+375 
-380 DMPNEEET
+380 EEEPN
-388 DFDEEKLFHVGDTV
+388 FSEEELFHVGDIV
-402 IYNGRS
+402 IYNGKS

-427 IDNIILSGNGLV
+427 VNNIVYINGLV
-439 YLMLEGVP
+439 YLALDGVRDV
-447 YFVDSAVF
+447 VDSAVF
-455 EKLVKDDKKETGEP
+455 EKLVKGKENPVEE
-469 DKGKPEEHSEQP
+469 KPEEKSKPADTQTEAK
-481 VESPKPEKKDEPKEK
+481 PKEPEKEEPESKEK
-496 GTTTSTS
+496 PQEEPQEKPS
-503 SELEDE
+503 SEDE
-509 KTVTKGHD
+509 KDITKGHD
-517 YKVLSNDLE
+517 YKLASSTFAK
-526 DLAPVWRLASFLG
+526 LAPVWRLAAVLG
-539 IAITISSGVPA
+539 IALTAGITPFFIGG
-550 LCILAG
+550 G
-556 WLAIEGYKKIIDAK
+556 WLVLEGIKKIVDSK
-570 ARDVITGR
+570 SRDIISVR
-578 KVKERIKKAAKNIEK
+578 KVKEKITEKANKVREAAAK
-593 AASEGSSTVT
+593 GDSTVT
-603 ENDVAEVKELVAE
+603 EQDAKDAEDLVAE
-616 VENSIQEEKQEKP
+616 LNNSLPTEPELEQSEQEK
-629 EEKES
+629 
-634 EKTTEKP
+634 TN
-641 EEKESEKT
+641 
-649 TEKPEVENKTITE
+649 ENKDKSPAE
-662 EKKPSENQ
+662 Q

-678 DIAKEIQKNMENTLK
+678 DLAREIQANLENTLK
-693 PAGNLPIDDKSKG
+693 PAGDLPKTK
-706 ASPTRRM
+706 TM

>member
-1 MDNVNKTPE
+1 MANGNKTPE

-33 ISVSMSVYELLKQ
+33 INVSMSVYELLKQ

-73 RDIKALVSYEEDLSK
+73 RDVKALVSYEEDLSK

-108 LDIVED
+108 LDMVED

-145 IKYLLGIDVYNSE
+145 IKYLLGVDVYNSE

-208 RRMEAVNDLG
+208 RRMEAANSLG
-218 APKRAIDSP
+218 APKNAINSP

-267 LVADYRNYVLNY
+267 LVTDYRNYVLNY

-300 KTKVRE
+300 KTKSKE
-306 ALDAE
+306 KLDSE

-323 DAVEPKEKPQDEFKP
+323 DAVEPKEKPQDEVKL

-345 TPAEEKPQEK
+345 TPTEEKPQDKPESPASAEEPAEEEK
-355 SSEKPQEKS
+355 F
-364 SENKPKDSSET
+364 
-375 STGSE
+375 
-380 DMPNEEET
+380 NEEE
-388 DFDEEKLFHVGDTV
+388 LFHVGDVV
-402 IYNGRS
+402 IYNGKS
-408 ESVKG
+408 ESIKG

-427 IDNIILSGNGLV
+427 VNNIVYINGLV
-439 YLMLEGVP
+439 YLALDGVRDV
-447 YFVDSAVF
+447 VDSAVF
-455 EKLVKDDKKETGEP
+455 EKLVKGKENPVEE
-469 DKGKPEEHSEQP
+469 KPEEKSKPADTQTEAK
-481 VESPKPEKKDEPKEK
+481 PKEPEKEEPESKEK
-496 GTTTSTS
+496 PQEESQEKPS
-503 SELEDE
+503 DE
-509 KTVTKGHD
+509 EEKDITKGHD
-517 YKVLSNDLE
+517 YKLASSTFAK
-526 DLAPVWRLASFLG
+526 LAPVWRLAAVLG
-539 IAITISSGVPA
+539 IALTAGITPFFIGG
-550 LCILAG
+550 G
-556 WLAIEGYKKIIDAK
+556 WLVLEGIKKIVDSK
-570 ARDVITGR
+570 SRDIISVR
-578 KVKERIKKAAKNIEK
+578 KVKEKITEKANKVREAAAK
-593 AASEGSSTVT
+593 GDSTVT
-603 ENDVAEVKELVAE
+603 EQDAKDAADLVAE
-616 VENSIQEEKQEKP
+616 LNNSLPTEPELEQPEQEK
-629 EEKES
+629 
-634 EKTTEKP
+634 TD
-641 EEKESEKT
+641 
-649 TEKPEVENKTITE
+649 ENKGKNPADAE
-662 EKKPSENQ
+662 Q
-670 SQEDLEAD
+670 SQENLEAD
-678 DIAKEIQKNMENTLK
+678 DLAREIQANLENTLR
-693 PAGNLPIDDKSKG
+693 PAGDLPKTK
-706 ASPTRRM
+706 TM

>member
-1 MDNVNKTPE
+1 MDNANKTPE

-73 RDIKALVSYEEDLSK
+73 RDVKALVSYEEDLSK

-345 TPAEEKPQEK
+345 TPAEEKPRDISESPASAEEPAEEEK
-355 SSEKPQEKS
+355 F
-364 SENKPKDSSET
+364 
-375 STGSE
+375 
-380 DMPNEEET
+380 NEEE
-388 DFDEEKLFHVGDTV
+388 LFHVGDVV
-402 IYNGRS
+402 IYNGKR
-408 ESVKG
+408 ESRKD

-427 IDNIILSGNGLV
+427 VNNIVYINGLV
-439 YLMLEGVP
+439 YLALDGIRDV
-447 YFVDSAVF
+447 VDSAVF
-455 EKLVKDDKKETGEP
+455 EKLVKGKENPVEEKP
-469 DKGKPEEHSEQP
+469 KEKPEEKSKPADTQTEAK
-481 VESPKPEKKDEPKEK
+481 PKEPEKEEPESKEK
-496 GTTTSTS
+496 PQEEPQEKLS
-503 SELEDE
+503 DE
-509 KTVTKGHD
+509 EEKDITKGHD
-517 YKVLSNDLE
+517 YKLASSTFAK
-526 DLAPVWRLASFLG
+526 LAPVWRIAAVLG
-539 IAITISSGVPA
+539 IALTAGITPFFIGG
-550 LCILAG
+550 G
-556 WLAIEGYKKIIDAK
+556 WLVLEGIKKIVDSK
-570 ARDVITGR
+570 SRDIISVR
-578 KVKERIKKAAKNIEK
+578 KVKEKITEK
-593 AASEGSSTVT
+593 ANKVREAAARGDSTVT
-603 ENDVAEVKELVAE
+603 EQDAKDAADLVAE
-616 VENSIQEEKQEKP
+616 LNNSLPTEPELEQSEQEK
-629 EEKES
+629 
-634 EKTTEKP
+634 TN
-641 EEKESEKT
+641 
-649 TEKPEVENKTITE
+649 ENK
-662 EKKPSENQ
+662 EKRPAEQ

-678 DIAKEIQKNMENTLK
+678 DLAREIQANLENTLK
-693 PAGNLPIDDKSKG
+693 PAGDLPKIK
-706 ASPTRRM
+706 TM

>member
-1 MDNVNKTPE
+1 MANGNKTPE

-73 RDIKALVSYEEDLSK
+73 RDVKALVSYEEDLSK

-145 IKYLLGIDVYNSE
+145 IKYLLGVDVYNSE

-208 RRMEAVNDLG
+208 RRMEAANSLG
-218 APKRAIDSP
+218 APKNAIDSP

-267 LVADYRNYVLNY
+267 LVTDYRNYVLNY

-300 KTKVRE
+300 KTKSKE
-306 ALDAE
+306 KLDSE
-311 TDIDNGFAPLSG
+311 TDIDNEFAPLSG

-345 TPAEEKPQEK
+345 TPTEEKPQDKPESPASAEEPAEEEK
-355 SSEKPQEKS
+355 F
-364 SENKPKDSSET
+364 
-375 STGSE
+375 
-380 DMPNEEET
+380 NEEE
-388 DFDEEKLFHVGDTV
+388 LFHVGDVV
-402 IYNGRS
+402 IYNGKS
-408 ESVKG
+408 ESIKG

-427 IDNIILSGNGLV
+427 VNNIVYINGLV
-439 YLMLEGVP
+439 YLALDGVRDV
-447 YFVDSAVF
+447 VDSAVF
-455 EKLVKDDKKETGEP
+455 EKLVKGKENP
-469 DKGKPEEHSEQP
+469 DEKTAEQPEEKSTPSSSTGASEA
-481 VESPKPEKKDEPKEK
+481 PKGSEKDDDTEPKEK
-496 GTTTSTS
+496 PQEEPQEKPS
-503 SELEDE
+503 SEEEEDI
-509 KTVTKGHD
+509 TKGHD
-517 YKVLSNDLE
+517 YKLASSTFAK
-526 DLAPVWRLASFLG
+526 LAPVWRLAAVLG
-539 IAITISSGVPA
+539 IALTAGITPFFIGG
-550 LCILAG
+550 G
-556 WLAIEGYKKIIDAK
+556 WLVLEGIKKIVDSK
-570 ARDVITGR
+570 SRDIISVR
-578 KVKERIKKAAKNIEK
+578 KVKEKITAKANEIKAA
-593 AASEGSSTVT
+593 ASKGDSTVT
-603 ENDVAEVKELVAE
+603 EADAKEAEDLVAE
-616 VENSIQEEKQEKP
+616 LNNSLPTEPELEQPEQEK
-629 EEKES
+629 
-634 EKTTEKP
+634 TD
-641 EEKESEKT
+641 
-649 TEKPEVENKTITE
+649 ENKGKNPADAE
-662 EKKPSENQ
+662 Q
-670 SQEDLEAD
+670 SQENLEAD
-678 DIAKEIQKNMENTLK
+678 DLAREIQANLENTLR
-693 PAGNLPIDDKSKG
+693 PAGDLPKTK
-706 ASPTRRM
+706 TM

>member
-1 MDNVNKTPE
+1 MANGNKTPE

-73 RDIKALVSYEEDLSK
+73 RDVKALVSYEEDLSK

-114 LITNDPEFTNS
+114 LITNDPEFSDKSS
-125 APDDT
+125 APT
-130 QITNGKNEFVVRMNE
+130 EFQYKSGKNEFVVRMNE
-145 IKYLLGIDVYNSE
+145 IKYLLGVDVYNSE

-208 RRMEAVNDLG
+208 RRMEAANSLE
-218 APKRAIDSP
+218 APKNAINSP

-267 LVADYRNYVLNY
+267 LVTDYRNYVLNY

-300 KTKVRE
+300 KTKSKE
-306 ALDAE
+306 KLDSE
-311 TDIDNGFAPLSG
+311 TDIDNEFAPLSG

-345 TPAEEKPQEK
+345 TPTEEKPQDKPESPASAEEPAEEEK
-355 SSEKPQEKS
+355 F
-364 SENKPKDSSET
+364 
-375 STGSE
+375 
-380 DMPNEEET
+380 NEEE
-388 DFDEEKLFHVGDTV
+388 LFHVGDVV
-402 IYNGRS
+402 IYNGKR
-408 ESVKG
+408 ESRKD

-427 IDNIILSGNGLV
+427 VNNIVYINGLV
-439 YLMLEGVP
+439 YLALDGVRDV
-447 YFVDSAVF
+447 VDSAVF
-455 EKLVKDDKKETGEP
+455 EKLVKGKEN
-469 DKGKPEEHSEQP
+469 P
-481 VESPKPEKKDEPKEK
+481 VEEKPQEKSKPVDTQTEAKPKEPEKEEPEPKEK
-496 GTTTSTS
+496 PQEEPQEKPS
-503 SELEDE
+503 SEEE
-509 KTVTKGHD
+509 KDITKGHD
-517 YKVLSNDLE
+517 YKLASSTFAK
-526 DLAPVWRLASFLG
+526 LAPVWRLAAVLG
-539 IAITISSGVPA
+539 IALTAGITPFFIGG
-550 LCILAG
+550 G
-556 WLAIEGYKKIIDAK
+556 WLVLEGIKKIVDSK
-570 ARDVITGR
+570 SRDIISVR
-578 KVKERIKKAAKNIEK
+578 KVKEKITEKANKVREAAAK
-593 AASEGSSTVT
+593 GDSTVT
-603 ENDVAEVKELVAE
+603 EQDAKDAADLVAE
-616 VENSIQEEKQEKP
+616 LNNSLPTEPELEQPEQEK
-629 EEKES
+629 S
-634 EKTTEKP
+634 D
-641 EEKESEKT
+641 
-649 TEKPEVENKTITE
+649 ENKGKNPADVE
-662 EKKPSENQ
+662 Q
-670 SQEDLEAD
+670 SQENLEAD
-678 DIAKEIQKNMENTLK
+678 DLAREIQANLENTLR
-693 PAGNLPIDDKSKG
+693 PAGDLPKTK
-706 ASPTRRM
+706 TM

>member
-1 MDNVNKTPE
+1 MANGNKTPE

-73 RDIKALVSYEEDLSK
+73 RDVKALVSYEEDLSK

-108 LDIVED
+108 LDMVED

-145 IKYLLGIDVYNSE
+145 IKYLLGVDVYNSE

-208 RRMEAVNDLG
+208 RRMEAANSLG
-218 APKRAIDSP
+218 APKNAINSP

-267 LVADYRNYVLNY
+267 LVTDYRNYVLNY

-300 KTKVRE
+300 KTKSKE
-306 ALDAE
+306 KLDSE
-311 TDIDNGFAPLSG
+311 TDIDNEFAPLSG
-323 DAVEPKEKPQDEFKP
+323 DVVEPKEKPQDEFKP

-345 TPAEEKPQEK
+345 TPTEEKPQDKPESPASAEEPAEEEK
-355 SSEKPQEKS
+355 F
-364 SENKPKDSSET
+364 
-375 STGSE
+375 
-380 DMPNEEET
+380 NEEE
-388 DFDEEKLFHVGDTV
+388 LFHVGDVV
-402 IYNGRS
+402 IYNGKR
-408 ESVKG
+408 ESRKD

-427 IDNIILSGNGLV
+427 VNNIVYINGLV
-439 YLMLEGVP
+439 YLALDGVRDV
-447 YFVDSAVF
+447 VDSAVF
-455 EKLVKDDKKETGEP
+455 EKLVKGKENLDEKTAEQ
-469 DKGKPEEHSEQP
+469 PEEKSTPSSATGASEA
-481 VESPKPEKKDEPKEK
+481 PKGSEKGDDTEPKEK
-496 GTTTSTS
+496 PQEEPQEKPS
-503 SELEDE
+503 SEEEEDI
-509 KTVTKGHD
+509 TKGHD
-517 YKVLSNDLE
+517 YKLASSTFAK
-526 DLAPVWRLASFLG
+526 LAPVWRLAAVLG
-539 IAITISSGVPA
+539 IALTAGITPFFIGG
-550 LCILAG
+550 G
-556 WLAIEGYKKIIDAK
+556 WLVLEGIKKTVDSKSRDIIS
-570 ARDVITGR
+570 VR
-578 KVKERIKKAAKNIEK
+578 KVKEKITAKANEIKAAVSK
-593 AASEGSSTVT
+593 GDSTVT
-603 ENDVAEVKELVAE
+603 EADAKEAADLVAE
-616 VENSIQEEKQEKP
+616 LNNSLPTEPELEQPEQEK
-629 EEKES
+629 
-634 EKTTEKP
+634 TD
-641 EEKESEKT
+641 
-649 TEKPEVENKTITE
+649 ENKGKNPADVE
-662 EKKPSENQ
+662 Q
-670 SQEDLEAD
+670 SQENLEAD
-678 DIAKEIQKNMENTLK
+678 DLAREIQANLENTLK
-693 PAGNLPIDDKSKG
+693 PAGDLPKTK
-706 ASPTRRM
+706 TM

>member
-1 MDNVNKTPE
+1 MANGNKTPE

-46 NGYDLSSN
+46 NGYDLSFN

-64 KNNDMIVIN
+64 KNNDIIVIN
-73 RDIKALVSYEEDLSK
+73 RDVKALVSYEEDLSK

-108 LDIVED
+108 LDMVED

-145 IKYLLGIDVYNSE
+145 IKYLLGVDVYNSE

-208 RRMEAVNDLG
+208 RRMEAANSLG
-218 APKRAIDSP
+218 APKNAINSP

-267 LVADYRNYVLNY
+267 LVTDYRNYVLNY

-300 KTKVRE
+300 KTKSKE
-306 ALDAE
+306 KLDSE
-311 TDIDNGFAPLSG
+311 TDIDNEFAPLSG

-345 TPAEEKPQEK
+345 TPTEEKPQDKPESPASAEEPTEEEK
-355 SSEKPQEKS
+355 F
-364 SENKPKDSSET
+364 
-375 STGSE
+375 
-380 DMPNEEET
+380 NEEE
-388 DFDEEKLFHVGDTV
+388 LFHVGDVV
-402 IYNGRS
+402 IYNGKR
-408 ESVKG
+408 ESRKD

-427 IDNIILSGNGLV
+427 VNNIVYINGLV
-439 YLMLEGVP
+439 YLALDGVRDV
-447 YFVDSAVF
+447 VDSAVF
-455 EKLVKDDKKETGEP
+455 EKLVKGKENPVEE
-469 DKGKPEEHSEQP
+469 KPEEKSKPADTQTEAK
-481 VESPKPEKKDEPKEK
+481 PKEPEKEEPQEK
-496 GTTTSTS
+496 PS
-503 SELEDE
+503 SEEEEDI
-509 KTVTKGHD
+509 TKGHD
-517 YKVLSNDLE
+517 YKLASSTFAK
-526 DLAPVWRLASFLG
+526 LAPVWRLAAVLG
-539 IAITISSGVPA
+539 IALTAGITPFFIGG
-550 LCILAG
+550 G
-556 WLAIEGYKKIIDAK
+556 WLVLEGIKKTVDSKSRDIIS
-570 ARDVITGR
+570 VR
-578 KVKERIKKAAKNIEK
+578 KVKEKITAKANEIKAAVSK
-593 AASEGSSTVT
+593 GDSTVT
-603 ENDVAEVKELVAE
+603 EADAKEAEDLVAE
-616 VENSIQEEKQEKP
+616 LNNSLPTEPELEQPEQEK
-629 EEKES
+629 
-634 EKTTEKP
+634 TD
-641 EEKESEKT
+641 
-649 TEKPEVENKTITE
+649 ENKGKNPADAE
-662 EKKPSENQ
+662 Q
-670 SQEDLEAD
+670 SQENLEAD
-678 DIAKEIQKNMENTLK
+678 DLAREIQANLENTLR
-693 PAGNLPIDDKSKG
+693 PAGDLPKTK
-706 ASPTRRM
+706 TM

>member
-1 MDNVNKTPE
+1 MDNANKTPE

-73 RDIKALVSYEEDLSK
+73 RDVKALVSYEEDLSK

-208 RRMEAVNDLG
+208 RRMEAANSLG
-218 APKRAIDSP
+218 VPKNAINSP

-345 TPAEEKPQEK
+345 TPAEEKPRDISESPASAEEPAEEEK
-355 SSEKPQEKS
+355 F
-364 SENKPKDSSET
+364 
-375 STGSE
+375 
-380 DMPNEEET
+380 NEEE
-388 DFDEEKLFHVGDTV
+388 LFHVGDVV
-402 IYNGRS
+402 IYNGKR
-408 ESVKG
+408 ESRKD

-427 IDNIILSGNGLV
+427 VNNIVYINGLV
-439 YLMLEGVP
+439 YLALDGIRDV
-447 YFVDSAVF
+447 VDSAVF
-455 EKLVKDDKKETGEP
+455 EKLVKGKENPVEE
-469 DKGKPEEHSEQP
+469 KPEE
-481 VESPKPEKKDEPKEK
+481 KPEEKSKPADTQTEAKPKEPEK
-496 GTTTSTS
+496 EEPESKEKPQEEPQEKPS
-503 SELEDE
+503 DE
-509 KTVTKGHD
+509 EEKDITKGHD
-517 YKVLSNDLE
+517 YKLASSTFAK
-526 DLAPVWRLASFLG
+526 LAPVWRIAAVLG
-539 IAITISSGVPA
+539 IALTAGITPFFIGG
-550 LCILAG
+550 G
-556 WLAIEGYKKIIDAK
+556 WLVLEGIKKIVDSK
-570 ARDVITGR
+570 SRDIISVR
-578 KVKERIKKAAKNIEK
+578 KVKEKITEK
-593 AASEGSSTVT
+593 ANKVREAAARGDSTVT
-603 ENDVAEVKELVAE
+603 EQDAKDAADLVAE
-616 VENSIQEEKQEKP
+616 LNNSLPTEPELEQSEQEK
-629 EEKES
+629 
-634 EKTTEKP
+634 TN
-641 EEKESEKT
+641 
-649 TEKPEVENKTITE
+649 ENK
-662 EKKPSENQ
+662 EKRPAEQ

-678 DIAKEIQKNMENTLK
+678 DLAREIQANLENTLK
-693 PAGNLPIDDKSKG
+693 PAGDLPKIK
-706 ASPTRRM
+706 TM

>member
-1 MDNVNKTPE
+1 MANGNKTPE

-73 RDIKALVSYEEDLSK
+73 RDVKALVSYEDDLSK

-108 LDIVED
+108 LDMVED
-114 LITNDPEFTNS
+114 LITNDPEFSDKSN
-125 APDDT
+125 APT
-130 QITNGKNEFVVRMNE
+130 EFQYKSGKNEFVVRMNE
-145 IKYLLGIDVYNSE
+145 IKYLLGVDVYNSE

-208 RRMEAVNDLG
+208 RRMEAANSLG
-218 APKRAIDSP
+218 APKNAINSP

-267 LVADYRNYVLNY
+267 LVTDYRNYVLNY

-300 KTKVRE
+300 KTKSKE
-306 ALDAE
+306 KLDSE
-311 TDIDNGFAPLSG
+311 TDIDNEFAPLSG

-345 TPAEEKPQEK
+345 TPTEEKPQDKPESPASAEEPAEEEK
-355 SSEKPQEKS
+355 F
-364 SENKPKDSSET
+364 
-375 STGSE
+375 
-380 DMPNEEET
+380 NEEE
-388 DFDEEKLFHVGDTV
+388 LFHVGDVV
-402 IYNGRS
+402 IYNGKR
-408 ESVKG
+408 ESRKD

-427 IDNIILSGNGLV
+427 VNNIVYINGLV
-439 YLMLEGVP
+439 YLALDGVRDV
-447 YFVDSAVF
+447 VDSAVF
-455 EKLVKDDKKETGEP
+455 EKLVKGKENPVEE
-469 DKGKPEEHSEQP
+469 KPEEKSKP
-481 VESPKPEKKDEPKEK
+481 VDTQTESKPKEPEKEEPEPKEK
-496 GTTTSTS
+496 PQEEPQEKPS
-503 SELEDE
+503 SEEE
-509 KTVTKGHD
+509 KDITKGHD
-517 YKVLSNDLE
+517 YKLASSTFAK
-526 DLAPVWRLASFLG
+526 LAPVWRIAAVLG
-539 IAITISSGVPA
+539 IALTAGITPFFIGG
-550 LCILAG
+550 G
-556 WLAIEGYKKIIDAK
+556 WLVLEGIKKIVDSK
-570 ARDVITGR
+570 SRDIISVR
-578 KVKERIKKAAKNIEK
+578 KVKEKITAKANEIKAA
-593 AASEGSSTVT
+593 ASKGDSTVT
-603 ENDVAEVKELVAE
+603 EQDAKDAADLVAE
-616 VENSIQEEKQEKP
+616 LNNSLPTEPELEQPEQEK
-629 EEKES
+629 S
-634 EKTTEKP
+634 D
-641 EEKESEKT
+641 
-649 TEKPEVENKTITE
+649 ENKGKNPADVE
-662 EKKPSENQ
+662 Q
-670 SQEDLEAD
+670 SQENLEAD
-678 DIAKEIQKNMENTLK
+678 DLAREIQANLENTLK
-693 PAGNLPIDDKSKG
+693 PAGDLPKTK
-706 ASPTRRM
+706 AM

>member
-21 INQRVHDMGDAT
+21 INQRVHDMGDVT

-73 RDIKALVSYEEDLSK
+73 RDVKALVSYEEDLSK

-145 IKYLLGIDVYNSE
+145 IKYLLGVDVYNSE

-208 RRMEAVNDLG
+208 RRMEAANSLG
-218 APKRAIDSP
+218 APKNAINSP

-267 LVADYRNYVLNY
+267 LVTDYRNYVLNY

-300 KTKVRE
+300 KTKSKE
-306 ALDAE
+306 KLDSE
-311 TDIDNGFAPLSG
+311 TDIDNEFAPLSG
-323 DAVEPKEKPQDEFKP
+323 DTVEPKEKPQDEVKL

-345 TPAEEKPQEK
+345 TPTEEKPQDKPESPASAEEPAEEEK
-355 SSEKPQEKS
+355 F
-364 SENKPKDSSET
+364 
-375 STGSE
+375 
-380 DMPNEEET
+380 NEEE
-388 DFDEEKLFHVGDTV
+388 LFHVGDVV
-402 IYNGRS
+402 IYNGKR
-408 ESVKG
+408 ESRKD

-427 IDNIILSGNGLV
+427 VNNIVYINGLV
-439 YLMLEGVP
+439 YLALDGVRDV
-447 YFVDSAVF
+447 VDSAVF
-455 EKLVKDDKKETGEP
+455 EKLVKSKENPVEE
-469 DKGKPEEHSEQP
+469 KPEEKSKPADTQTEAK
-481 VESPKPEKKDEPKEK
+481 PKEPEKEEPEPKEK
-496 GTTTSTS
+496 PQEEPQEKPS
-503 SELEDE
+503 SEEE
-509 KTVTKGHD
+509 KDITKGHD
-517 YKVLSNDLE
+517 YKLASSTFAK
-526 DLAPVWRLASFLG
+526 LAPVWRLAAVLG
-539 IAITISSGVPA
+539 IALTASITPFFIGG
-550 LCILAG
+550 G
-556 WLAIEGYKKIIDAK
+556 WLVLEGIKKIVDSK
-570 ARDVITGR
+570 SRDIISVR
-578 KVKERIKKAAKNIEK
+578 KVKEKITAKANEIKAA
-593 AASEGSSTVT
+593 ASKGDSTVT
-603 ENDVAEVKELVAE
+603 EQDAKDAADLVAE
-616 VENSIQEEKQEKP
+616 LNNSLPTEPELEQPEQEKTD
-629 EEKES
+629 K
-634 EKTTEKP
+634 
-641 EEKESEKT
+641 
-649 TEKPEVENKTITE
+649 NKGKNPAAAE
-662 EKKPSENQ
+662 Q
-670 SQEDLEAD
+670 SQENLEAD
-678 DIAKEIQKNMENTLK
+678 DLAREIQANLENTLR
-693 PAGNLPIDDKSKG
+693 PAGDLPKTK
-706 ASPTRRM
+706 TM

>member
-1 MDNVNKTPE
+1 MNNVNKTPE

-73 RDIKALVSYEEDLSK
+73 RDVKALVSYEEDLSK

-114 LITNDPEFTNS
+114 LITNDPEFSDKSS
-125 APDDT
+125 APT
-130 QITNGKNEFVVRMNE
+130 EFQYKSGKNEFVVRMNE
-145 IKYLLGIDVYNSE
+145 IKYLLGVDVYNSE

-208 RRMEAVNDLG
+208 RRMEAANSLG
-218 APKRAIDSP
+218 APKNAINSP

-267 LVADYRNYVLNY
+267 LVTDYRNYVLNY

-300 KTKVRE
+300 KTKSKE
-306 ALDAE
+306 KLDSE
-311 TDIDNGFAPLSG
+311 TDIDNEFAPLSG

-345 TPAEEKPQEK
+345 TPTEEKPQDKPESPASAEEPAEEEK
-355 SSEKPQEKS
+355 F
-364 SENKPKDSSET
+364 
-375 STGSE
+375 
-380 DMPNEEET
+380 NEEE
-388 DFDEEKLFHVGDTV
+388 LFHVGDVV
-402 IYNGRS
+402 IYSGKR
-408 ESVKG
+408 ESRKD

-427 IDNIILSGNGLV
+427 VNNIVYINGLV
-439 YLMLEGVP
+439 YLALDGVRDV
-447 YFVDSAVF
+447 VDSAVF
-455 EKLVKDDKKETGEP
+455 EKLVKGKENPVEE
-469 DKGKPEEHSEQP
+469 KPEEKSKPADTQTEAK
-481 VESPKPEKKDEPKEK
+481 PKEPEKEEPESKEK
-496 GTTTSTS
+496 PQEEPQENPS
-503 SELEDE
+503 SEEEEDI
-509 KTVTKGHD
+509 TKGHD
-517 YKVLSNDLE
+517 YKLASSTFAK
-526 DLAPVWRLASFLG
+526 LAPVWRLAAVLG
-539 IAITISSGVPA
+539 IALTAGITPFFIGG
-550 LCILAG
+550 G
-556 WLAIEGYKKIIDAK
+556 WLVLEGIKKIVDSK
-570 ARDVITGR
+570 SRDIISVR
-578 KVKERIKKAAKNIEK
+578 KVKEKITAKANEIKAA
-593 AASEGSSTVT
+593 ASKGDSTVT
-603 ENDVAEVKELVAE
+603 EQDAKDAADLVAE
-616 VENSIQEEKQEKP
+616 LNNSLPTEPELEQPEQEK
-629 EEKES
+629 
-634 EKTTEKP
+634 TD
-641 EEKESEKT
+641 
-649 TEKPEVENKTITE
+649 ENKGKNPAAAE
-662 EKKPSENQ
+662 Q
-670 SQEDLEAD
+670 SQENLEAD
-678 DIAKEIQKNMENTLK
+678 DLAREIQANLENTLR
-693 PAGNLPIDDKSKG
+693 PAGDLPKTK
-706 ASPTRRM
+706 TM

>member
-1 MDNVNKTPE
+1 MANGNKTPE

-73 RDIKALVSYEEDLSK
+73 RDVKALVSYEEDLSK

-114 LITNDPEFTNS
+114 LITNDPEFSDKSS
-125 APDDT
+125 APT
-130 QITNGKNEFVVRMNE
+130 EFQYKSGKNEFVVRMNE
-145 IKYLLGIDVYNSE
+145 IKYLLGVDVYNSE

-208 RRMEAVNDLG
+208 RRMEAANSLG
-218 APKRAIDSP
+218 APKNAINSP

-267 LVADYRNYVLNY
+267 LVTDYRNYVLNY

-300 KTKVRE
+300 KTKSKE
-306 ALDAE
+306 KLDSE
-311 TDIDNGFAPLSG
+311 TDIDNEFAPLSG

-345 TPAEEKPQEK
+345 TPTEEKPQDKPESPASAEEPAEEEK
-355 SSEKPQEKS
+355 F
-364 SENKPKDSSET
+364 
-375 STGSE
+375 
-380 DMPNEEET
+380 NEEE
-388 DFDEEKLFHVGDTV
+388 LFHVGDVV
-402 IYNGRS
+402 IYNGKR
-408 ESVKG
+408 ESRKD

-427 IDNIILSGNGLV
+427 VNNIVYINGLV
-439 YLMLEGVP
+439 YLALDGVRDV
-447 YFVDSAVF
+447 VDSAVF
-455 EKLVKDDKKETGEP
+455 EKLVKGKENPVEE
-469 DKGKPEEHSEQP
+469 KPEEKSKP
-481 VESPKPEKKDEPKEK
+481 VDTQTEAKPKEPEKEEPEPKEK
-496 GTTTSTS
+496 PQEEPQEKPS
-503 SELEDE
+503 SEEE
-509 KTVTKGHD
+509 KDITKGHD
-517 YKVLSNDLE
+517 YKLASSTFAK
-526 DLAPVWRLASFLG
+526 LAPVWRLAAVLG
-539 IAITISSGVPA
+539 IALTAGITPFFIGG
-550 LCILAG
+550 G
-556 WLAIEGYKKIIDAK
+556 WLVLEGIKKIVDSK
-570 ARDVITGR
+570 SRDIISVR
-578 KVKERIKKAAKNIEK
+578 KVKEKITEKANKVREAAAK
-593 AASEGSSTVT
+593 GDSTVT
-603 ENDVAEVKELVAE
+603 EQDAKDAADLVAE
-616 VENSIQEEKQEKP
+616 LNNSLPTEPELEQPEQEK
-629 EEKES
+629 S
-634 EKTTEKP
+634 D
-641 EEKESEKT
+641 
-649 TEKPEVENKTITE
+649 ENKGKNPADVE
-662 EKKPSENQ
+662 Q
-670 SQEDLEAD
+670 SQENLEAD
-678 DIAKEIQKNMENTLK
+678 DLAREIQANLENTLK
-693 PAGNLPIDDKSKG
+693 PAGDLPKTK
-706 ASPTRRM
+706 AM

>member
-1 MDNVNKTPE
+1 MANGNKTPE

-64 KNNDMIVIN
+64 KNNDIIVIN
-73 RDIKALVSYEEDLSK
+73 RDVKALVSYEEDLSK

-145 IKYLLGIDVYNSE
+145 IKYLLGVDVYNSE

-208 RRMEAVNDLG
+208 RRMEAANSLG
-218 APKRAIDSP
+218 APKNAIDSP

-267 LVADYRNYVLNY
+267 LVTDYRNYVLNY

-323 DAVEPKEKPQDEFKP
+323 DAVEPKEKPQDEVKL
-338 EPPKPIE
+338 ETPKPIE
-345 TPAEEKPQEK
+345 TPTEEKPQDIPESPASAEEPAEEEK
-355 SSEKPQEKS
+355 F
-364 SENKPKDSSET
+364 
-375 STGSE
+375 
-380 DMPNEEET
+380 NEEE
-388 DFDEEKLFHVGDTV
+388 LFHVGDVV
-402 IYNGRS
+402 IYNGKR
-408 ESVKG
+408 ESRKD

-427 IDNIILSGNGLV
+427 VNNIVYINGLV
-439 YLMLEGVP
+439 YLALDGVRDV
-447 YFVDSAVF
+447 VDSAVF
-455 EKLVKDDKKETGEP
+455 EKLVKGKENPVEE
-469 DKGKPEEHSEQP
+469 KPEEKSKPADTQTEAK
-481 VESPKPEKKDEPKEK
+481 PKEHEKEEPKPKEK
-496 GTTTSTS
+496 PQEEPQEKPS
-503 SELEDE
+503 SEEE
-509 KTVTKGHD
+509 KDVTKGHD
-517 YKVLSNDLE
+517 YKLASSTFAK
-526 DLAPVWRLASFLG
+526 LAPVWRLAAVLG
-539 IAITISSGVPA
+539 IALTAGITPFFIGG
-550 LCILAG
+550 G
-556 WLAIEGYKKIIDAK
+556 WLVLEGIKKTVDSKSRDIIS
-570 ARDVITGR
+570 VR
-578 KVKERIKKAAKNIEK
+578 KVKEKITAKANEIKAAVSK
-593 AASEGSSTVT
+593 GDSTVT
-603 ENDVAEVKELVAE
+603 EADAKEAADLVAE
-616 VENSIQEEKQEKP
+616 LNNSLPTEPELEQPEQEK
-629 EEKES
+629 
-634 EKTTEKP
+634 TD
-641 EEKESEKT
+641 
-649 TEKPEVENKTITE
+649 ENKGKNPADAE
-662 EKKPSENQ
+662 Q
-670 SQEDLEAD
+670 SQENLEAD
-678 DIAKEIQKNMENTLK
+678 DLAREIQANLENTLK
-693 PAGNLPIDDKSKG
+693 PAGDLPKTK
-706 ASPTRRM
+706 TM

>member
-1 MDNVNKTPE
+1 MANGNKTPE

-73 RDIKALVSYEEDLSK
+73 RDVKALVSYEEDLSK

-145 IKYLLGIDVYNSE
+145 IKYLLGVDVYNSE

-208 RRMEAVNDLG
+208 RRMEAANSLG
-218 APKRAIDSP
+218 APKNAINSP

-267 LVADYRNYVLNY
+267 LVTDYRNYVLNY

-300 KTKVRE
+300 KTKSKE
-306 ALDAE
+306 KLDSE

-323 DAVEPKEKPQDEFKP
+323 DAVEPKEKPQDEVKL

-345 TPAEEKPQEK
+345 TPTEEKPQDIPESPASAEEPAEEEK
-355 SSEKPQEKS
+355 F
-364 SENKPKDSSET
+364 
-375 STGSE
+375 
-380 DMPNEEET
+380 NEEE
-388 DFDEEKLFHVGDTV
+388 LFHVGDIV
-402 IYNGRS
+402 IYNGKS
-408 ESVKG
+408 ESIKG

-427 IDNIILSGNGLV
+427 VNNIVYINGLV
-439 YLMLEGVP
+439 YLALDGVRDV
-447 YFVDSAVF
+447 VDSAVF
-455 EKLVKDDKKETGEP
+455 EKLVKGKENPVEE
-469 DKGKPEEHSEQP
+469 KPEEKSKPADTQTEAK
-481 VESPKPEKKDEPKEK
+481 PKETEKEEPEPKEK
-496 GTTTSTS
+496 PQEKPS
-503 SELEDE
+503 SEEE
-509 KTVTKGHD
+509 KDITKGHD
-517 YKVLSNDLE
+517 YKLASSTFAK
-526 DLAPVWRLASFLG
+526 LAPVWRLAAVLG
-539 IAITISSGVPA
+539 IALTAGITPFFIGG
-550 LCILAG
+550 G
-556 WLAIEGYKKIIDAK
+556 WLVLEGIKKIVDSK
-570 ARDVITGR
+570 SRDIISVR
-578 KVKERIKKAAKNIEK
+578 KVKEKITEKANKVREAAAK
-593 AASEGSSTVT
+593 GDSTVT
-603 ENDVAEVKELVAE
+603 EQDAKDAADLVAE
-616 VENSIQEEKQEKP
+616 LNNSLPTEPELEQPEQEK
-629 EEKES
+629 
-634 EKTTEKP
+634 TD
-641 EEKESEKT
+641 
-649 TEKPEVENKTITE
+649 ENKGKNPADVE
-662 EKKPSENQ
+662 Q
-670 SQEDLEAD
+670 SQENLEAD
-678 DIAKEIQKNMENTLK
+678 DLAREIQANLENTLR
-693 PAGNLPIDDKSKG
+693 PAGDLPKTK
-706 ASPTRRM
+706 TM

>member
-1 MDNVNKTPE
+1 MANGNKTPE

-33 ISVSMSVYELLKQ
+33 INVSMSVYELLKQ

-73 RDIKALVSYEEDLSK
+73 RDVKALVSYEEDLSK

-108 LDIVED
+108 LDMVED

-145 IKYLLGIDVYNSE
+145 IKYLLGVDVYNSE

-208 RRMEAVNDLG
+208 RRMEAANSLG
-218 APKRAIDSP
+218 APKNAINSP

-267 LVADYRNYVLNY
+267 LVTDYRNYVLNY

-300 KTKVRE
+300 KTKSKE
-306 ALDAE
+306 KLDSE

-323 DAVEPKEKPQDEFKP
+323 DAVEPKEKPQDEVKL

-345 TPAEEKPQEK
+345 TPTEEKPQDKPESPASAEEPAEEEK
-355 SSEKPQEKS
+355 F
-364 SENKPKDSSET
+364 
-375 STGSE
+375 
-380 DMPNEEET
+380 NEEE
-388 DFDEEKLFHVGDTV
+388 LFHVGDIV
-402 IYNGRS
+402 IYNGKS
-408 ESVKG
+408 ESIKG

-427 IDNIILSGNGLV
+427 VNNIVYINGLV
-439 YLMLEGVP
+439 YLALDGVRDV
-447 YFVDSAVF
+447 VDSAVF
-455 EKLVKDDKKETGEP
+455 EKLVKGKENPVEE
-469 DKGKPEEHSEQP
+469 KPEEKSKPADTQTEAK
-481 VESPKPEKKDEPKEK
+481 PKEPEKEEPESKEK
-496 GTTTSTS
+496 PQEESQEKPS
-503 SELEDE
+503 DE
-509 KTVTKGHD
+509 EEKDITKGHD
-517 YKVLSNDLE
+517 YKLASSTFAK
-526 DLAPVWRLASFLG
+526 LAPVWRLAAVLG
-539 IAITISSGVPA
+539 IALTAGITPFFIGG
-550 LCILAG
+550 G
-556 WLAIEGYKKIIDAK
+556 WLVLEGIKKIVDSK
-570 ARDVITGR
+570 SRDIISVR
-578 KVKERIKKAAKNIEK
+578 KVKEKITEKANKVREAAAK
-593 AASEGSSTVT
+593 GDSTVT
-603 ENDVAEVKELVAE
+603 EQDAKDAADLVAE
-616 VENSIQEEKQEKP
+616 LNNSLPTEPELEQPEQEK
-629 EEKES
+629 
-634 EKTTEKP
+634 TD
-641 EEKESEKT
+641 
-649 TEKPEVENKTITE
+649 ENKGKNPADAE
-662 EKKPSENQ
+662 Q
-670 SQEDLEAD
+670 SQENLEAD
-678 DIAKEIQKNMENTLK
+678 DLAREIQANLENTLR
-693 PAGNLPIDDKSKG
+693 PAGDLPKTK
-706 ASPTRRM
+706 TM

>member
-33 ISVSMSVYELLKQ
+33 ISVSMSVYEILKQ

-64 KNNDMIVIN
+64 KNNDIIVIN
-73 RDIKALVSYEEDLSK
+73 RDVKALVSYEEDLSK

-114 LITNDPEFTNS
+114 LITNDPEFSDKSS
-125 APDDT
+125 APT
-130 QITNGKNEFVVRMNE
+130 EFQYKSGKNEFVVRMNE
-145 IKYLLGIDVYNSE
+145 IKYLLGVDVYNSE

-208 RRMEAVNDLG
+208 RRMEAANSLG
-218 APKRAIDSP
+218 TPKNAINSP

-267 LVADYRNYVLNY
+267 LVTDYRNYVLNY

-293 GIVKASA
+293 GIVKAGD

-338 EPPKPIE
+338 EPPEPIE
-345 TPAEEKPQEK
+345 TPAEEKPQDKPESPASAEEPAEEEK
-355 SSEKPQEKS
+355 F
-364 SENKPKDSSET
+364 
-375 STGSE
+375 
-380 DMPNEEET
+380 NEEE
-388 DFDEEKLFHVGDTV
+388 LFNVGDVV
-402 IYNGRS
+402 IYNGKR
-408 ESVKG
+408 ESRKD

-427 IDNIILSGNGLV
+427 VNNIVYINGLV
-439 YLMLEGVP
+439 YLALDGVRDV
-447 YFVDSAVF
+447 VDSAVF
-455 EKLVKDDKKETGEP
+455 EKLVKGKENPVEE
-469 DKGKPEEHSEQP
+469 KPEEKSKPADTQTEAK
-481 VESPKPEKKDEPKEK
+481 PKEPEKEEPESKEK
-496 GTTTSTS
+496 PQEVPQEKPS
-503 SELEDE
+503 DE
-509 KTVTKGHD
+509 EEKDITKGHD
-517 YKVLSNDLE
+517 YKLASSTFAK
-526 DLAPVWRLASFLG
+526 LAPVWRLAAVLG
-539 IAITISSGVPA
+539 IALTAGITPFFIGG
-550 LCILAG
+550 G
-556 WLAIEGYKKIIDAK
+556 WLVLEGIKKTVDSKSRDIIS
-570 ARDVITGR
+570 VR
-578 KVKERIKKAAKNIEK
+578 KVKEKITAKANEIKAAVSK
-593 AASEGSSTVT
+593 GDSTVT
-603 ENDVAEVKELVAE
+603 EADAKEAADLVAE
-616 VENSIQEEKQEKP
+616 LNNSLPTEPELKQPEQEK
-629 EEKES
+629 
-634 EKTTEKP
+634 TD
-641 EEKESEKT
+641 
-649 TEKPEVENKTITE
+649 ENKGKNPADVE
-662 EKKPSENQ
+662 Q
-670 SQEDLEAD
+670 SQENLEAD
-678 DIAKEIQKNMENTLK
+678 DLAREIQANLENTLK
-693 PAGNLPIDDKSKG
+693 PAGDLPKTK
-706 ASPTRRM
+706 TM

>member
-1 MDNVNKTPE
+1 MANGNKTPE

-64 KNNDMIVIN
+64 KNNDIIVIN
-73 RDIKALVSYEEDLSK
+73 RDVKALVSYEEDLSK

-114 LITNDPEFTNS
+114 LITNDPEFSDKSS
-125 APDDT
+125 APT
-130 QITNGKNEFVVRMNE
+130 EFQYKNGKNEFVVRMNE
-145 IKYLLGIDVYNSE
+145 IKYLLGVDVYNSE

-177 FRNLTPDEVQT
+177 FRNLTPDEVQI

-208 RRMEAVNDLG
+208 RRMEAANSLG
-218 APKRAIDSP
+218 APKNAINSP

-267 LVADYRNYVLNY
+267 LVTDYRNYVLNY

-300 KTKVRE
+300 KTKSKE
-306 ALDAE
+306 KLDSE

-345 TPAEEKPQEK
+345 TPAEEKPQDKPESPASAEEPAEEEK
-355 SSEKPQEKS
+355 F
-364 SENKPKDSSET
+364 
-375 STGSE
+375 
-380 DMPNEEET
+380 NEEE
-388 DFDEEKLFHVGDTV
+388 LFHVGDVV
-402 IYNGRS
+402 IYNGKS

-427 IDNIILSGNGLV
+427 VNNIVYINGLV
-439 YLMLEGVP
+439 YLALDGVRDV
-447 YFVDSAVF
+447 VDSAVF
-455 EKLVKDDKKETGEP
+455 EKLVKGKENPVEE
-469 DKGKPEEHSEQP
+469 KPEEKSKPADTQTEAK
-481 VESPKPEKKDEPKEK
+481 PKEPEPKEK
-496 GTTTSTS
+496 PQEEPQEKPS
-503 SELEDE
+503 SEEE
-509 KTVTKGHD
+509 KDITKGHD
-517 YKVLSNDLE
+517 YKLASSTFAK
-526 DLAPVWRLASFLG
+526 LAPVWRLAAVLG
-539 IAITISSGVPA
+539 IALTAGITPFFIGG
-550 LCILAG
+550 G
-556 WLAIEGYKKIIDAK
+556 WLVLEGIKKIVDSK
-570 ARDVITGR
+570 SRDIISVR
-578 KVKERIKKAAKNIEK
+578 KVKEKITEK
-593 AASEGSSTVT
+593 ANKVREAVAKGDSTVT
-603 ENDVAEVKELVAE
+603 EQDAKDAADLVAE
-616 VENSIQEEKQEKP
+616 LNNSLPTEPELEQPEQEK
-629 EEKES
+629 
-634 EKTTEKP
+634 TD
-641 EEKESEKT
+641 
-649 TEKPEVENKTITE
+649 ENKGKNPADVE
-662 EKKPSENQ
+662 Q
-670 SQEDLEAD
+670 SQENLEAD
-678 DIAKEIQKNMENTLK
+678 DLAREIQANLENTLK
-693 PAGNLPIDDKSKG
+693 PAGDLPKTK
-706 ASPTRRM
+706 TM